1 MNKDEFQT
9 VGLYEHN
16 AKCYKEVKKA
26 YESGENVVGIVH
38 ATGTGKSYNALQLAY
53 DNKDKKIVY
62 IVPSNGIIEHIE
74 KIISNNPNL
83 DFKRDFP
90 NLELRTYQSLVS
102 LSKEELK
109 KIECDMLII
118 DEFHHMGAPIWGAQ
132 VKAMIETHEDIKIF
146 GMTAYTVRDRNTPYE
161 RDMANP
167 NTNELF
173 SNKIVSRYDL
183 CDAMMD
189 GILPIPVYKSSYITM
204 EDIEDVENRLDKSLL
219 SKEECKKYK
228 DMLLAAKER
237 IHEAKSI
244 PKVISKNIKP
254 NGKYIYFCPP
264 YSETGVNDIETIKA
278 QAMNWFKQ
286 ITEEDNIEFYTSTSQ
301 MGKEGIKNREAFYE
315 DKTIEGE
322 DAKDKLRVM
331 FAINQYNEGIHAP
344 NVDGVI
350 LGRATS
356 SDIVFFEQIG
366 RGLAVRGDA
375 KEKFEQLAQ
384 YSKKELEEMCKSRQ
398 IEIKE
403 NYTKEDLIERLIA
416 PTIIDL
422 SNNFR
427 YIKELENNL
436 KNRVREIQ
444 NRKVETNPREIKI
457 KDVSFD
463 IEMEDQDFY
472 EMLED
477 IKERL
482 LTPWE
487 EMYGYAKI
495 YYEHYNDLEVPARF
509 RTNDGYTYEED
520 GKIGLG
526 QWISSQRRKV
536 PPESE
541 QGHLLTEIGMRFE
554 TKRNT
559 LSWEEMYEYA
569 KIYYEHYNNL
579 EVPQKFRTNDGYT
592 YEEDGKIGLGNWIPS
607 QRRVTSKESE
617 KGYLLTKIGMCFETK
632 NSTLSWEEM
641 YEYAKIYYEHYNDL
655 EVPQKFRTNDGYT
668 YEEYGKIRLG
678 QWISSQRRK
687 VPPESEQGHLLTEI
701 GMRFETKRNT
711 LSWEEMYG
719 YAKIYYEYHND
730 LEVPYKFRTN
740 DGYTYEE
747 DGKIRLGNWI
757 YSQRQVT
764 SKESEKGYLL
774 TKIGMR
780 FENKNSTLSWKEM
793 YEYAKIY
800 YEHYN
805 NLEVPRRFMTN
816 DGYTYEE
823 DGKIRLGQWISSQ
836 RQKVPQESD
845 QGHLLTKIGMRFE
858 TKKIST
864 LSWEEMY
871 EYARIYYEHYNDLE
885 VSQKFRTNDGYTYEE
900 DGKIRLGQWI
910 RSQRQVTSKESEKGY
925 LLTEIGMRFE
935 NKNSTLSWEEMYEYA
950 KIYYKHYNT
959 LEVPDRFRTN
969 DGYTYEEDG
978 KIRLGN
984 WISSQRQRLSQQS
997 KRGHLLSEIGMRFEN
1012 KNSTL
1017 SWKEMYEYAK
1027 IYYEHYNNLEV
1038 PFKFMTNDGYTPQEE
1053 GKIRLGQW
1061 ISSQRRKVPPESEQG
1076 HLLTEIGM
1084 RFETKR
1090 NTLSWEEMYEYAKIY
1105 YEHYNNLEVPQ
1116 KFRTNDGYT
1125 YEEDGKIGL
1134 GNWIPSQ
1141 RRVTSK
1147 ESEKGYLLTKIGMCF
1162 ETKNSTLSWEEM
1174 YEYAKIYYEHYNNLE
1189 VPVKFR
1195 TNDGYTYEEKGKIRL
1210 GQWISNQRHNI
1221 PQKSG
1226 KIQAFDEIKMNWSP
1240 RIQKEKV
1247 NNLCIDN
1254 EINIELNKTVIS
1266 HISDKELKSKITYL
1280 RANGIELTNEDGKL
1294 HEIFSMSSPD
1304 MKEKYGISLPEM
1316 IRDFYDVKQKRK

>member
-109 KIECDMLII
+109 KIECDILII

-167 NTNELF
+167 NANELF

-189 GILPIPVYKSSYITM
+189 GILPIPVYKSSYITI

-315 DKTIEGE
+315 DKTTEGE
-322 DAKDKLRVM
+322 DVKDKLRVM

-427 YIKELENNL
+427 YIKELENDL

-457 KDVSFD
+457 KEVSFD

-495 YYEHYNDLEVPARF
+495 YYEHYNDLEVP
-509 RTNDGYTYEED
+509 
-520 GKIGLG
+520 
-526 QWISSQRRKV
+526 
-536 PPESE
+536 
-541 QGHLLTEIGMRFE
+541 
-554 TKRNT
+554 
-559 LSWEEMYEYA
+559 
-569 KIYYEHYNNL
+569 
-579 EVPQKFRTNDGYT
+579 QKFRTNDGYT
-592 YEEDGKIGLGNWIPS
+592 YEEDGKIRLGQWISS
-607 QRRVTSKESE
+607 QRQITSQESE
-617 KGYLLTKIGMCFETK
+617 RGCLLTEIGMRFETRK
-632 NSTLSWEEM
+632 RNTLSWEEM
-641 YEYAKIYYEHYNDL
+641 YGYAKIYYEHYNDL

-678 QWISSQRRK
+678 NWISNQRQN
-687 VPPESEQGHLLTEI
+687 VPQESEQGHLLTEI
-701 GMRFETKRNT
+701 GMRFETKNST
-711 LSWEEMYG
+711 LGLEEMYG
-719 YAKIYYEYHND
+719 YAKIYYEHYNNLEVPTRFRTNDGYTYEEEGKIRLGQWINNQRRNVPQESERGYLLSKIGMRFKNKYLGWEEMYEYAKIYYEHYND
-730 LEVPYKFRTN
+730 LEVPQKFRTN

-747 DGKIRLGNWI
+747 EGKIRLGQWI
-757 YSQRQVT
+757 SSQRQIT
-764 SKESEKGYLL
+764 PQESERGYLL
-774 TKIGMR
+774 SKIGMR
-780 FENKNSTLSWKEM
+780 FETKNSTLSWKEM

-805 NLEVPRRFMTN
+805 NLQVP
-816 DGYTYEE
+816 
-823 DGKIRLGQWISSQ
+823 
-836 RQKVPQESD
+836 
-845 QGHLLTKIGMRFE
+845 
-858 TKKIST
+858 
-864 LSWEEMY
+864 
-871 EYARIYYEHYNDLE
+871 A
-885 VSQKFRTNDGYTYEE
+885 KFRTNDGYTYEE
-900 DGKIRLGQWI
+900 NGKITLGRWI
-910 RSQRQVTSKESEKGY
+910 ADQRRRASQESEK
-925 LLTEIGMRFE
+925 
-935 NKNSTLSWEEMYEYA
+935 
-950 KIYYKHYNT
+950 
-959 LEVPDRFRTN
+959 
-969 DGYTYEEDG
+969 
-978 KIRLGN
+978 
-984 WISSQRQRLSQQS
+984 
-997 KRGHLLSEIGMRFEN
+997 
-1012 KNSTL
+1012 
-1017 SWKEMYEYAK
+1017 
-1027 IYYEHYNNLEV
+1027 
-1038 PFKFMTNDGYTPQEE
+1038 
-1053 GKIRLGQW
+1053 
-1061 ISSQRRKVPPESEQG
+1061 G

-1084 RFETKR
+1084 RFETKN

-1105 YEHYNNLEVPQ
+1105 
-1116 KFRTNDGYT
+1116 
-1125 YEEDGKIGL
+1125 
-1134 GNWIPSQ
+1134 
-1141 RRVTSK
+1141 
-1147 ESEKGYLLTKIGMCF
+1147 C
-1162 ETKNSTLSWEEM
+1162 
-1174 YEYAKIYYEHYNNLE
+1174 EHYNNLE

-1210 GQWISNQRHNI
+1210 GLWIINQRYNI
-1221 PQKSG
+1221 PKESE
-1226 KIQAFDEIKMNWSP
+1226 KIQALDEIKMNWSP
-1240 RIQKEKV
+1240 RIQKEEV

-1266 HISDKELKSKITYL
+1266 HISAKELKSKITYL

>member
-109 KIECDMLII
+109 KIECDILII

-264 YSETGVNDIETIKA
+264 YSETGVNDIETIKV

-315 DKTIEGE
+315 DKTTEGE

-457 KDVSFD
+457 KEVSFD

-487 EMYGYAKI
+487 KMYG
-495 YYEHYNDLEVPARF
+495 
-509 RTNDGYTYEED
+509 
-520 GKIGLG
+520 
-526 QWISSQRRKV
+526 
-536 PPESE
+536 
-541 QGHLLTEIGMRFE
+541 
-554 TKRNT
+554 
-559 LSWEEMYEYA
+559 
-569 KIYYEHYNNL
+569 
-579 EVPQKFRTNDGYT
+579 
-592 YEEDGKIGLGNWIPS
+592 
-607 QRRVTSKESE
+607 
-617 KGYLLTKIGMCFETK
+617 
-632 NSTLSWEEM
+632 
-641 YEYAKIYYEHYNDL
+641 YAKIYYEHYNDL

-678 QWISSQRRK
+678 QWISSQRQITSQ
-687 VPPESEQGHLLTEI
+687 ESERGCLLTEI
-701 GMRFETKRNT
+701 GMRFETRKRNT

-719 YAKIYYEYHND
+719 YAKIYYEHYND
-730 LEVPYKFRTN
+730 LEVPQKFRTN

-757 YSQRQVT
+757 SNQRQ
-764 SKESEKGYLL
+764 
-774 TKIGMR
+774 
-780 FENKNSTLSWKEM
+780 N
-793 YEYAKIY
+793 
-800 YEHYN
+800 
-805 NLEVPRRFMTN
+805 
-816 DGYTYEE
+816 
-823 DGKIRLGQWISSQ
+823 
-836 RQKVPQESD
+836 VPQ
-845 QGHLLTKIGMRFE
+845 
-858 TKKIST
+858 
-864 LSWEEMY
+864 
-871 EYARIYYEHYNDLE
+871 
-885 VSQKFRTNDGYTYEE
+885 
-900 DGKIRLGQWI
+900 
-910 RSQRQVTSKESEKGY
+910 
-925 LLTEIGMRFE
+925 
-935 NKNSTLSWEEMYEYA
+935 
-950 KIYYKHYNT
+950 
-959 LEVPDRFRTN
+959 
-969 DGYTYEEDG
+969 
-978 KIRLGN
+978 
-984 WISSQRQRLSQQS
+984 
-997 KRGHLLSEIGMRFEN
+997 
-1012 KNSTL
+1012 
-1017 SWKEMYEYAK
+1017 
-1027 IYYEHYNNLEV
+1027 
-1038 PFKFMTNDGYTPQEE
+1038 
-1053 GKIRLGQW
+1053 
-1061 ISSQRRKVPPESEQG
+1061 ESEQG

-1084 RFETKR
+1084 RFETK
-1090 NTLSWEEMYEYAKIY
+1090 NSTLGLEEMYGYAKIY
-1105 YEHYNNLEVPQ
+1105 YEHYNNLEVPT
-1116 KFRTNDGYT
+1116 R
-1125 YEEDGKIGL
+1125 
-1134 GNWIPSQ
+1134 
-1141 RRVTSK
+1141 
-1147 ESEKGYLLTKIGMCF
+1147 
-1162 ETKNSTLSWEEM
+1162 
-1174 YEYAKIYYEHYNNLE
+1174 
-1189 VPVKFR
+1189 FR

-1210 GQWISNQRHNI
+1210 GLWIINQRYNI
-1221 PQKSG
+1221 PKESE
-1226 KIQAFDEIKMNWSP
+1226 KIQALDEIKMNWSP
-1240 RIQKEKV
+1240 RIQKEEV

-1266 HISDKELKSKITYL
+1266 HISAKELKSKITYL

>member
-74 KIISNNPNL
+74 KIISNSPNL

-109 KIECDMLII
+109 KIECDILII

-204 EDIEDVENRLDKSLL
+204 EDIEDVENRLNKSLL

-436 KNRVREIQ
+436 KNRVREAQ

-495 YYEHYNDLEVPARF
+495 YYEHYNDLEVP
-509 RTNDGYTYEED
+509 Y
-520 GKIGLG
+520 
-526 QWISSQRRKV
+526 
-536 PPESE
+536 
-541 QGHLLTEIGMRFE
+541 
-554 TKRNT
+554 
-559 LSWEEMYEYA
+559 
-569 KIYYEHYNNL
+569 
-579 EVPQKFRTNDGYT
+579 KFRTNDGYT
-592 YEEDGKIGLGNWIPS
+592 YEEDGKIRLGNWICS
-607 QRRVTSKESE
+607 QRQVTSQESE
-617 KGYLLTKIGMCFETK
+617 KGYLLTKIGMRFGNK
-632 NSTLSWEEM
+632 NSTLSW
-641 YEYAKIYYEHYNDL
+641 K
-655 EVPQKFRTNDGYT
+655 
-668 YEEYGKIRLG
+668 
-678 QWISSQRRK
+678 
-687 VPPESEQGHLLTEI
+687 
-701 GMRFETKRNT
+701 
-711 LSWEEMYG
+711 EMYG

-757 YSQRQVT
+757 CSQRQVT
-764 SKESEKGYLL
+764 SQESEKGYLL

-950 KIYYKHYNT
+950 KIYYKHYNN

-1090 NTLSWEEMYEYAKIY
+1090 NTLSWEETYEYAKIY

-1134 GNWIPSQ
+1134 GNWISSQ

-1174 YEYAKIYYEHYNNLE
+1174 YEYAKIYYEHYNDLE
-1189 VPVKFR
+1189 VPARFR
-1195 TNDGYTYEEKGKIRL
+1195 TNDGYTYEENGKIRL
-1210 GQWISNQRHNI
+1210 GLWIINQRQNI
-1221 PQKSG
+1221 PQKSE
-1226 KIQAFDEIKMNWSP
+1226 KIQALDEIKMNWSP
-1240 RIQKEKV
+1240 RIQKEEV

-1266 HISDKELKSKITYL
+1266 HISAKELKSKTTYL

>member
-204 EDIEDVENRLDKSLL
+204 EDIENVENRLDKSLL

-315 DKTIEGE
+315 DKTTEGE

-375 KEKFEQLAQ
+375 KEKVEQLAQ
-384 YSKKELEEMCKSRQ
+384 YSKKELEEMCKSRE

-436 KNRVREIQ
+436 KNRVREAQ

-495 YYEHYNDLEVPARF
+495 YYEHYNDL
-509 RTNDGYTYEED
+509 
-520 GKIGLG
+520 
-526 QWISSQRRKV
+526 KV
-536 PPESE
+536 P
-541 QGHLLTEIGMRFE
+541 
-554 TKRNT
+554 
-559 LSWEEMYEYA
+559 
-569 KIYYEHYNNL
+569 
-579 EVPQKFRTNDGYT
+579 
-592 YEEDGKIGLGNWIPS
+592 
-607 QRRVTSKESE
+607 
-617 KGYLLTKIGMCFETK
+617 
-632 NSTLSWEEM
+632 
-641 YEYAKIYYEHYNDL
+641 
-655 EVPQKFRTNDGYT
+655 
-668 YEEYGKIRLG
+668 
-678 QWISSQRRK
+678 
-687 VPPESEQGHLLTEI
+687 
-701 GMRFETKRNT
+701 
-711 LSWEEMYG
+711 
-719 YAKIYYEYHND
+719 
-730 LEVPYKFRTN
+730 
-740 DGYTYEE
+740 
-747 DGKIRLGNWI
+747 
-757 YSQRQVT
+757 
-764 SKESEKGYLL
+764 
-774 TKIGMR
+774 
-780 FENKNSTLSWKEM
+780 
-793 YEYAKIY
+793 
-800 YEHYN
+800 
-805 NLEVPRRFMTN
+805 
-816 DGYTYEE
+816 
-823 DGKIRLGQWISSQ
+823 
-836 RQKVPQESD
+836 
-845 QGHLLTKIGMRFE
+845 
-858 TKKIST
+858 
-864 LSWEEMY
+864 
-871 EYARIYYEHYNDLE
+871 
-885 VSQKFRTNDGYTYEE
+885 QKFRTNDGYTYEE

-910 RSQRQVTSKESEKGY
+910 NNQRQNVLEESERGY
-925 LLTEIGMRFE
+925 LLTEIGMRFGS
-935 NKNSTLSWEEMYEYA
+935 KNSTLGWKEMYEYAKIYYEHYNNLEVPVKFRTNDGYTYEEKGKIRLGQWISSQRQITPQESERGYLLSKIGMRFEIRKRNTLSWEEMYEYA
-950 KIYYKHYNT
+950 KIYYEHYND
-959 LEVPDRFRTN
+959 LEIPYKFRTN
-969 DGYTYEEDG
+969 DGYTYEEEG
-978 KIRLGN
+978 KIRLGKWISN
-984 WISSQRQRLSQQS
+984 QRQNVPQESEQGQLLTEIGMRFGTKNNTLSWEEMYEYAKIYYEYYNDLEVPTKFRTNDGYTYEENGKIRLGQWISSQRRKIPQESEQ
-997 KRGHLLSEIGMRFEN
+997 GHLLTEIGMRFEN
-1012 KNSTL
+1012 KNNTL
-1017 SWKEMYEYAK
+1017 SWEEMYEYAK

-1038 PFKFMTNDGYTPQEE
+1038 PFKFMTNDGYTYEE
-1053 GKIRLGQW
+1053 DGKIRLGQW
-1061 ISSQRRKVPPESEQG
+1061 IFSQRRGTSQETERGHLLSKIGMRFENKNLSWEEMYEYAKIYYEHYNNLEVPQRFMTNDGYTYEEEGKIRLGKWISSQRRKIPQESEQG

-1084 RFETKR
+1084 RFENKN

-1105 YEHYNNLEVPQ
+1105 YEHYNNLEVPFKFMTNDGYTYEEDGKIRLGQ
-1116 KFRTNDGYT
+1116 WISSQRRRLSQESKKGCLLTEIGMRFENKFLSWEEMYEYAKIYYEYYNDLEVPYKFRTNDGYT
-1125 YEEDGKIGL
+1125 YEEDGKIRL
-1134 GNWIPSQ
+1134 GQWIFKQ
-1141 RRVTSK
+1141 RQNVPQK
-1147 ESEKGYLLTKIGMCF
+1147 SEQGHLLTEIGMRF
-1162 ETKNSTLSWEEM
+1162 ETKNNALSWEEM

-1221 PQKSG
+1221 SQKSE
-1226 KIQAFDEIKMNWSP
+1226 KIQALDEIKMNWNLK
-1240 RIQKEKV
+1240 IQKEEV

-1254 EINIELNKTVIS
+1254 EINIEFNKTVIS
-1266 HISDKELKSKITYL
+1266 HISAKELKSKITYL

>member
-264 YSETGVNDIETIKA
+264 YSETGVNDIETIKV

-592 YEEDGKIGLGNWIPS
+592 YEEDGKIGLGNWISS

-678 QWISSQRRK
+678 QWVKSQRQ
-687 VPPESEQGHLLTEI
+687 VTSQESEKGYLLTKI
-701 GMRFETKRNT
+701 GMRFGNKNST
-711 LSWEEMYG
+711 LSWKEMYG

-757 YSQRQVT
+757 YSQRQIT
-764 SKESEKGYLL
+764 SQESEKGYLL

-950 KIYYKHYNT
+950 KIYYKHYNN

-997 KRGHLLSEIGMRFEN
+997 KRGHLLSEIGMRFETKRN
-1012 KNSTL
+1012 TL
-1017 SWKEMYEYAK
+1017 SWEETYEYAK

-1090 NTLSWEEMYEYAKIY
+1090 NTLSWEETYEYAKIY
-1105 YEHYNNLEVPQ
+1105 YEHYNDLEVPA

-1125 YEEDGKIGL
+1125 YEE
-1134 GNWIPSQ
+1134 N
-1141 RRVTSK
+1141 
-1147 ESEKGYLLTKIGMCF
+1147 
-1162 ETKNSTLSWEEM
+1162 
-1174 YEYAKIYYEHYNNLE
+1174 
-1189 VPVKFR
+1189 
-1195 TNDGYTYEEKGKIRL
+1195 GKIRL
-1210 GQWISNQRHNI
+1210 GLWIINQRQNI
-1221 PQKSG
+1221 PQKSE
-1226 KIQAFDEIKMNWSP
+1226 KIQALDEIKMNWSP
-1240 RIQKEKV
+1240 RIQKEEV

-1266 HISDKELKSKITYL
+1266 HISAKELKSKITYL

>member
-173 SNKIVSRYDL
+173 SDKIVSRYDL

-189 GILPIPVYKSSYITM
+189 GILPIPVYKSSYITI

-315 DKTIEGE
+315 DKTTEGE

-366 RGLAVRGDA
+366 RGLAVRGDV

-384 YSKKELEEMCKSRQ
+384 YSKKELEEMCKSRE

-436 KNRVREIQ
+436 KNRVREAQ

-495 YYEHYNDLEVPARF
+495 YYEHYNDL
-509 RTNDGYTYEED
+509 
-520 GKIGLG
+520 
-526 QWISSQRRKV
+526 KV
-536 PPESE
+536 P
-541 QGHLLTEIGMRFE
+541 
-554 TKRNT
+554 
-559 LSWEEMYEYA
+559 
-569 KIYYEHYNNL
+569 
-579 EVPQKFRTNDGYT
+579 
-592 YEEDGKIGLGNWIPS
+592 
-607 QRRVTSKESE
+607 
-617 KGYLLTKIGMCFETK
+617 
-632 NSTLSWEEM
+632 
-641 YEYAKIYYEHYNDL
+641 
-655 EVPQKFRTNDGYT
+655 
-668 YEEYGKIRLG
+668 
-678 QWISSQRRK
+678 
-687 VPPESEQGHLLTEI
+687 
-701 GMRFETKRNT
+701 
-711 LSWEEMYG
+711 
-719 YAKIYYEYHND
+719 
-730 LEVPYKFRTN
+730 
-740 DGYTYEE
+740 
-747 DGKIRLGNWI
+747 
-757 YSQRQVT
+757 
-764 SKESEKGYLL
+764 
-774 TKIGMR
+774 
-780 FENKNSTLSWKEM
+780 
-793 YEYAKIY
+793 
-800 YEHYN
+800 
-805 NLEVPRRFMTN
+805 
-816 DGYTYEE
+816 
-823 DGKIRLGQWISSQ
+823 
-836 RQKVPQESD
+836 
-845 QGHLLTKIGMRFE
+845 
-858 TKKIST
+858 
-864 LSWEEMY
+864 
-871 EYARIYYEHYNDLE
+871 
-885 VSQKFRTNDGYTYEE
+885 QKFRTNDGYTYEE

-910 RSQRQVTSKESEKGY
+910 NNQRQNVLEESERGY
-925 LLTEIGMRFE
+925 LLTEIGMRFGS
-935 NKNSTLSWEEMYEYA
+935 KNSTLGWKEMYEYAKIYYEHYNNLEVPVKFRTNDGYTYEEKGKIRLGQWISSQRQITPQESERGYLLSKIGMRFETRKRNTLSWEEMYEYA
-950 KIYYKHYNT
+950 KIYYEHYND
-959 LEVPDRFRTN
+959 LEIPYKFRTN

-978 KIRLGN
+978 KIRLGQWIFKQRQN
-984 WISSQRQRLSQQS
+984 APQKSEQGHLLTEIGMRFETKNNTLSWKEMYGYAKIYYEHYNDLKVPQKFRTNDGYTYEEDGKIRLGQWINNQRQNVLEESERGYLLTEIGMRFGSKNSTLGWKEMYEYAKIYYEHYNNLEVPVKFRTNDGYTYEEKGKIRLGQWISSQRQITPQESE
-997 KRGHLLSEIGMRFEN
+997 RGYLLSKIGMRFETRKRNTLSWEEMYEYAKIYYEHYNDLEIPYKFRTNDGYTYEEEGKIRLGKWISNQRQNVPQESEQVQLLTEIGMRFEN
-1012 KNSTL
+1012 KNNTL
-1017 SWKEMYEYAK
+1017 SWEEMYEYAK

-1038 PFKFMTNDGYTPQEE
+1038 PFKFMTNDGYTYEEE

-1061 ISSQRRKVPPESEQG
+1061 ISSQRRRLSQESKKG
-1076 HLLTEIGM
+1076 CLLTEIGM
-1084 RFETKR
+1084 RFENKF
-1090 NTLSWEEMYEYAKIY
+1090 LSWEEMYEYAKIY
-1105 YEHYNNLEVPQ
+1105 YEYYNDLEVPY

-1125 YEEDGKIGL
+1125 YEEDGKIRL
-1134 GNWIPSQ
+1134 GQWIFKQ
-1141 RRVTSK
+1141 RQNVPQK
-1147 ESEKGYLLTKIGMCF
+1147 SEQGHLLTEIGMRF
-1162 ETKNSTLSWEEM
+1162 ENKFLSWEEM

-1221 PQKSG
+1221 SQKSE
-1226 KIQAFDEIKMNWSP
+1226 KIQALDEIKMNWNLK
-1240 RIQKEKV
+1240 IQKEEV

-1266 HISDKELKSKITYL
+1266 HISAKELKSKITYL

>member
-74 KIISNNPNL
+74 KIISNSPNL

-109 KIECDMLII
+109 KIECDILII
-118 DEFHHMGAPIWGAQ
+118 DEFHHMGAPIWEAQ

-204 EDIEDVENRLDKSLL
+204 EDIEDVENRLNKSLL

-322 DAKDKLRVM
+322 DAKDRLRVM

-375 KEKFEQLAQ
+375 KEKVEQLAQ
-384 YSKKELEEMCKSRQ
+384 YSKKELEEMCKSRE

-436 KNRVREIQ
+436 KNRVREAQ

-541 QGHLLTEIGMRFE
+541 QGHLLTEIGMRF
-554 TKRNT
+554 
-559 LSWEEMYEYA
+559 
-569 KIYYEHYNNL
+569 
-579 EVPQKFRTNDGYT
+579 
-592 YEEDGKIGLGNWIPS
+592 GN
-607 QRRVTSKESE
+607 
-617 KGYLLTKIGMCFETK
+617 K
-632 NSTLSWEEM
+632 NSTLSW
-641 YEYAKIYYEHYNDL
+641 K
-655 EVPQKFRTNDGYT
+655 
-668 YEEYGKIRLG
+668 
-678 QWISSQRRK
+678 
-687 VPPESEQGHLLTEI
+687 
-701 GMRFETKRNT
+701 
-711 LSWEEMYG
+711 EMYG

-730 LEVPYKFRTN
+730 LEVPYKFR
-740 DGYTYEE
+740 
-747 DGKIRLGNWI
+747 
-757 YSQRQVT
+757 
-764 SKESEKGYLL
+764 
-774 TKIGMR
+774 
-780 FENKNSTLSWKEM
+780 
-793 YEYAKIY
+793 
-800 YEHYN
+800 
-805 NLEVPRRFMTN
+805 TN

-871 EYARIYYEHYNDLE
+871 EYAKIYYEHYNDLE

-925 LLTEIGMRFE
+925 LLTEIGMRFGS
-935 NKNSTLSWEEMYEYA
+935 KNSTLGWKEMYEYA
-950 KIYYKHYNT
+950 KIYYEHYND
-959 LEVPDRFRTN
+959 LEVPRKFRTN

-1090 NTLSWEEMYEYAKIY
+1090 NTLSWEETYEYAKIY

-1134 GNWIPSQ
+1134 GNWISSQ

-1174 YEYAKIYYEHYNNLE
+1174 YEYAKIYYEHYNDLE
-1189 VPVKFR
+1189 VPARFR
-1195 TNDGYTYEEKGKIRL
+1195 TNDGYTYEENGKIRL
-1210 GQWISNQRHNI
+1210 GLWIINQRQNI
-1221 PQKSG
+1221 PQKSE
-1226 KIQAFDEIKMNWSP
+1226 KIQALDEIKMNWSP
-1240 RIQKEKV
+1240 RIQKEEV

-1266 HISDKELKSKITYL
+1266 HISAKELKSKTTYL

>member
-189 GILPIPVYKSSYITM
+189 GILPIPVYKSSYITI

-315 DKTIEGE
+315 DKTTEGE

-366 RGLAVRGDA
+366 RGLAVRGDV

-384 YSKKELEEMCKSRQ
+384 YSKKELEEMCKSRE

-436 KNRVREIQ
+436 KNRVREAQ

-554 TKRNT
+554 TRKRNT
-559 LSWEEMYEYA
+559 LSWEEMYGYA

-592 YEEDGKIGLGNWIPS
+592 YEEYGKIRLGQWVKS
-607 QRRVTSKESE
+607 QRQVTSQESE
-617 KGYLLTKIGMCFETK
+617 KGYLLTKIGMRFGNK
-632 NSTLSWEEM
+632 NSTLSWKEM
-641 YEYAKIYYEHYNDL
+641 YGYAKIYYEHYNDL
-655 EVPQKFRTNDGYT
+655 EVPQKFR
-668 YEEYGKIRLG
+668 
-678 QWISSQRRK
+678 
-687 VPPESEQGHLLTEI
+687 
-701 GMRFETKRNT
+701 
-711 LSWEEMYG
+711 
-719 YAKIYYEYHND
+719 
-730 LEVPYKFRTN
+730 
-740 DGYTYEE
+740 
-747 DGKIRLGNWI
+747 
-757 YSQRQVT
+757 
-764 SKESEKGYLL
+764 
-774 TKIGMR
+774 
-780 FENKNSTLSWKEM
+780 
-793 YEYAKIY
+793 
-800 YEHYN
+800 
-805 NLEVPRRFMTN
+805 TN

-925 LLTEIGMRFE
+925 LLTEIGMRFGS
-935 NKNSTLSWEEMYEYA
+935 KNSTLGWKEMYEYA
-950 KIYYKHYNT
+950 KIYYEHYND
-959 LEVPDRFRTN
+959 LEVPTRFRTN

-1090 NTLSWEEMYEYAKIY
+1090 NTLSWEETYEYAKIY

-1134 GNWIPSQ
+1134 GNWISSQ

-1174 YEYAKIYYEHYNNLE
+1174 YEYAKIYYEHYNDLE
-1189 VPVKFR
+1189 VPARFR
-1195 TNDGYTYEEKGKIRL
+1195 TNDGYTYEENGKIRL
-1210 GQWISNQRHNI
+1210 GLWIINQRQNI
-1221 PQKSG
+1221 PQKSE
-1226 KIQAFDEIKMNWSP
+1226 KIQALDEIKMNWSP
-1240 RIQKEKV
+1240 RIQKEEV

-1266 HISDKELKSKITYL
+1266 HISAKELKSKTTYL

>member
-74 KIISNNPNL
+74 KIISNSPNL

-109 KIECDMLII
+109 KIECDILII

-204 EDIEDVENRLDKSLL
+204 EDIEDVENRLNKSLL

-375 KEKFEQLAQ
+375 KEKVEQLAQ
-384 YSKKELEEMCKSRQ
+384 YSKKELEEMCKSRE

-436 KNRVREIQ
+436 KNRVREAQ

-559 LSWEEMYEYA
+559 LSWEETYEYA

-592 YEEDGKIGLGNWIPS
+592 YEEYGKIRLGQWVKS
-607 QRRVTSKESE
+607 QRQVTSQESE
-617 KGYLLTKIGMCFETK
+617 KGYLLTKIGMRFGNK
-632 NSTLSWEEM
+632 NSTLSWKEM
-641 YEYAKIYYEHYNDL
+641 YGYAKIYYEHYNDL
-655 EVPQKFRTNDGYT
+655 EVPQKFR
-668 YEEYGKIRLG
+668 
-678 QWISSQRRK
+678 
-687 VPPESEQGHLLTEI
+687 
-701 GMRFETKRNT
+701 
-711 LSWEEMYG
+711 
-719 YAKIYYEYHND
+719 
-730 LEVPYKFRTN
+730 
-740 DGYTYEE
+740 
-747 DGKIRLGNWI
+747 
-757 YSQRQVT
+757 
-764 SKESEKGYLL
+764 
-774 TKIGMR
+774 
-780 FENKNSTLSWKEM
+780 
-793 YEYAKIY
+793 
-800 YEHYN
+800 
-805 NLEVPRRFMTN
+805 TN

-871 EYARIYYEHYNDLE
+871 EYAKIYYEHYNDLE

-925 LLTEIGMRFE
+925 LLTEIGMRFGS
-935 NKNSTLSWEEMYEYA
+935 KNSTLGWKEMYEYA
-950 KIYYKHYNT
+950 KIYYEHYND
-959 LEVPDRFRTN
+959 LEVPRKFRTN

-1090 NTLSWEEMYEYAKIY
+1090 NTLSWEETYEYAKIY

-1134 GNWIPSQ
+1134 GNWISSQ

-1174 YEYAKIYYEHYNNLE
+1174 YEYAKIYYEHYNDLE
-1189 VPVKFR
+1189 VPARFR
-1195 TNDGYTYEEKGKIRL
+1195 TNDGYTYEENGKIRL
-1210 GQWISNQRHNI
+1210 GLWIINQRQNI
-1221 PQKSG
+1221 PQKSE
-1226 KIQAFDEIKMNWSP
+1226 KIQALDEIKMNWSP
-1240 RIQKEKV
+1240 RIQKEEV

-1266 HISDKELKSKITYL
+1266 HISAKELKSKTTYL

>member
-74 KIISNNPNL
+74 KIISNSPNL

-109 KIECDMLII
+109 KIECDILII

-189 GILPIPVYKSSYITM
+189 GILPIPVYKSSYITI

-254 NGKYIYFCPP
+254 KGKYIYFCPP

-427 YIKELENNL
+427 YIKELENDL

-457 KDVSFD
+457 KEVSFD

-487 EMYGYAKI
+487 EMY
-495 YYEHYNDLEVPARF
+495 
-509 RTNDGYTYEED
+509 
-520 GKIGLG
+520 
-526 QWISSQRRKV
+526 
-536 PPESE
+536 
-541 QGHLLTEIGMRFE
+541 
-554 TKRNT
+554 
-559 LSWEEMYEYA
+559 
-569 KIYYEHYNNL
+569 
-579 EVPQKFRTNDGYT
+579 
-592 YEEDGKIGLGNWIPS
+592 
-607 QRRVTSKESE
+607 
-617 KGYLLTKIGMCFETK
+617 
-632 NSTLSWEEM
+632 
-641 YEYAKIYYEHYNDL
+641 
-655 EVPQKFRTNDGYT
+655 
-668 YEEYGKIRLG
+668 
-678 QWISSQRRK
+678 
-687 VPPESEQGHLLTEI
+687 
-701 GMRFETKRNT
+701 
-711 LSWEEMYG
+711 
-719 YAKIYYEYHND
+719 
-730 LEVPYKFRTN
+730 
-740 DGYTYEE
+740 
-747 DGKIRLGNWI
+747 
-757 YSQRQVT
+757 
-764 SKESEKGYLL
+764 
-774 TKIGMR
+774 
-780 FENKNSTLSWKEM
+780 
-793 YEYAKIY
+793 
-800 YEHYN
+800 
-805 NLEVPRRFMTN
+805 
-816 DGYTYEE
+816 
-823 DGKIRLGQWISSQ
+823 
-836 RQKVPQESD
+836 
-845 QGHLLTKIGMRFE
+845 
-858 TKKIST
+858 
-864 LSWEEMY
+864 
-871 EYARIYYEHYNDLE
+871 EYAR
-885 VSQKFRTNDGYTYEE
+885 
-900 DGKIRLGQWI
+900 
-910 RSQRQVTSKESEKGY
+910 
-925 LLTEIGMRFE
+925 
-935 NKNSTLSWEEMYEYA
+935 
-950 KIYYKHYNT
+950 
-959 LEVPDRFRTN
+959 
-969 DGYTYEEDG
+969 
-978 KIRLGN
+978 
-984 WISSQRQRLSQQS
+984 
-997 KRGHLLSEIGMRFEN
+997 
-1012 KNSTL
+1012 
-1017 SWKEMYEYAK
+1017 

-1038 PFKFMTNDGYTPQEE
+1038 PFKFMTNDGYTYEE
-1053 GKIRLGQW
+1053 DGKIRLGQW
-1061 ISSQRRKVPPESEQG
+1061 IFGQRRKIPQKSEQG

-1084 RFETKR
+1084 RFETK
-1090 NTLSWEEMYEYAKIY
+1090 
-1105 YEHYNNLEVPQ
+1105 NN
-1116 KFRTNDGYT
+1116 
-1125 YEEDGKIGL
+1125 
-1134 GNWIPSQ
+1134 
-1141 RRVTSK
+1141 
-1147 ESEKGYLLTKIGMCF
+1147 
-1162 ETKNSTLSWEEM
+1162 TLSWEEM

-1210 GQWISNQRHNI
+1210 GQWIFSQRRKIPQESEQGHLLTEIGMRFENKNLSWEEMYEYAKIYYEHYNNLEVPARFRTNDGYTYEEDGKIRLGRWIDDQRRNVPQESERGCLLSKKGMRFETKKANTLSWKEMYGYAKIYYEHYNNLEVPDRFRTNDGYTYEEDGKIRLGLWIINQRQNI
-1221 PQKSG
+1221 PQKSE
-1226 KIQAFDEIKMNWSP
+1226 KIQALDEIKMNWSP
-1240 RIQKEKV
+1240 RIQKEEV

-1266 HISDKELKSKITYL
+1266 HISAKELKSKTTYL

>member
-264 YSETGVNDIETIKA
+264 YSETGVNDIETIKV

-315 DKTIEGE
+315 DKTTEGE

-457 KDVSFD
+457 KEVSFD

-482 LTPWE
+482 LTP
-487 EMYGYAKI
+487 
-495 YYEHYNDLEVPARF
+495 
-509 RTNDGYTYEED
+509 
-520 GKIGLG
+520 
-526 QWISSQRRKV
+526 
-536 PPESE
+536 
-541 QGHLLTEIGMRFE
+541 
-554 TKRNT
+554 
-559 LSWEEMYEYA
+559 
-569 KIYYEHYNNL
+569 
-579 EVPQKFRTNDGYT
+579 
-592 YEEDGKIGLGNWIPS
+592 
-607 QRRVTSKESE
+607 
-617 KGYLLTKIGMCFETK
+617 
-632 NSTLSWEEM
+632 WEEM

-678 QWISSQRRK
+678 QWISSQRQITSQ
-687 VPPESEQGHLLTEI
+687 ESERGCLLTEI
-701 GMRFETKRNT
+701 GMRFETRKRNT

-719 YAKIYYEYHND
+719 YAKIYYEHYND
-730 LEVPYKFRTN
+730 LEVPQKFRTN

-757 YSQRQVT
+757 SNQRQNVPQESEQGHLLTEIGMRFETKNSTLGLEEMYGYAKIYYEHYNNLEVPTRFRTNDGYTYEEEGKIRLGQWINNQRRNVPQESERGYLLSKIGMRFKNKYLGWEEMYEYAKIYYEHYNDLEVPQKFRTNDGYTYEEEGKIRLGQWISSQRQIT
-764 SKESEKGYLL
+764 PQESERGYLL
-774 TKIGMR
+774 SKIGMR
-780 FENKNSTLSWKEM
+780 FETKNSTLSWKEM

-805 NLEVPRRFMTN
+805 NLQVP
-816 DGYTYEE
+816 
-823 DGKIRLGQWISSQ
+823 
-836 RQKVPQESD
+836 
-845 QGHLLTKIGMRFE
+845 
-858 TKKIST
+858 
-864 LSWEEMY
+864 
-871 EYARIYYEHYNDLE
+871 A
-885 VSQKFRTNDGYTYEE
+885 KFRTNDGYTYEE
-900 DGKIRLGQWI
+900 NGKITLGRWI
-910 RSQRQVTSKESEKGY
+910 ADQRRRASQESEK
-925 LLTEIGMRFE
+925 
-935 NKNSTLSWEEMYEYA
+935 
-950 KIYYKHYNT
+950 
-959 LEVPDRFRTN
+959 
-969 DGYTYEEDG
+969 
-978 KIRLGN
+978 
-984 WISSQRQRLSQQS
+984 
-997 KRGHLLSEIGMRFEN
+997 
-1012 KNSTL
+1012 
-1017 SWKEMYEYAK
+1017 
-1027 IYYEHYNNLEV
+1027 
-1038 PFKFMTNDGYTPQEE
+1038 
-1053 GKIRLGQW
+1053 
-1061 ISSQRRKVPPESEQG
+1061 G

-1084 RFETKR
+1084 RFETK
-1090 NTLSWEEMYEYAKIY
+1090 
-1105 YEHYNNLEVPQ
+1105 NN
-1116 KFRTNDGYT
+1116 
-1125 YEEDGKIGL
+1125 
-1134 GNWIPSQ
+1134 
-1141 RRVTSK
+1141 
-1147 ESEKGYLLTKIGMCF
+1147 
-1162 ETKNSTLSWEEM
+1162 TLSWEEM

-1210 GQWISNQRHNI
+1210 GLWIINQRYNI
-1221 PQKSG
+1221 PKESE
-1226 KIQAFDEIKMNWSP
+1226 KIQALDEIKMNWSP
-1240 RIQKEKV
+1240 RIQKEEV

-1266 HISDKELKSKITYL
+1266 HISAKELKSKITYL

>member
-74 KIISNNPNL
+74 KIISNSPNL

-109 KIECDMLII
+109 KIECDILII

-315 DKTIEGE
+315 DMTTEGE

-457 KDVSFD
+457 KEVSFD

-495 YYEHYNDLEVPARF
+495 YYEHYNDLEVPQKF
-509 RTNDGYTYEED
+509 RTNDGYTYEEY
-520 GKIGLG
+520 GKIRLG
-526 QWISSQRRKV
+526 QWISSQRQITSQ
-536 PPESE
+536 ESE
-541 QGHLLTEIGMRFE
+541 RGCLLTEIGMRFE
-554 TKRNT
+554 TRKRNT
-559 LSWEEMYEYA
+559 LSWEEMYGYA
-569 KIYYEHYNNL
+569 KIYYEHYNDL

-592 YEEDGKIGLGNWIPS
+592 YEEDGKIRLGNWIS
-607 QRRVTSKESE
+607 NQRQNVPQESE
-617 KGYLLTKIGMCFETK
+617 QGHLLTEIGMRFETK
-632 NSTLSWEEM
+632 NSTLGLEEMYGYAKIYYEHYNNLEVPTRFRTNDGYTYEEEGKIRLGQWINNQRRNVPQESERGYLLSKIGMRFKNKYLGWEEM

-668 YEEYGKIRLG
+668 YEEEGKIRLG
-678 QWISSQRRK
+678 QWISSQRQIT
-687 VPPESEQGHLLTEI
+687 PQESERGYLLSKI
-701 GMRFETKRNT
+701 GMRFET
-711 LSWEEMYG
+711 
-719 YAKIYYEYHND
+719 
-730 LEVPYKFRTN
+730 
-740 DGYTYEE
+740 
-747 DGKIRLGNWI
+747 
-757 YSQRQVT
+757 
-764 SKESEKGYLL
+764 
-774 TKIGMR
+774 
-780 FENKNSTLSWKEM
+780 KNSTLSWKEM

-805 NLEVPRRFMTN
+805 NLQVP
-816 DGYTYEE
+816 
-823 DGKIRLGQWISSQ
+823 
-836 RQKVPQESD
+836 
-845 QGHLLTKIGMRFE
+845 
-858 TKKIST
+858 
-864 LSWEEMY
+864 
-871 EYARIYYEHYNDLE
+871 A
-885 VSQKFRTNDGYTYEE
+885 KFRTNDGYTYEE
-900 DGKIRLGQWI
+900 NGKITLGRWI
-910 RSQRQVTSKESEKGY
+910 ADQRRRASQESEK
-925 LLTEIGMRFE
+925 
-935 NKNSTLSWEEMYEYA
+935 
-950 KIYYKHYNT
+950 
-959 LEVPDRFRTN
+959 
-969 DGYTYEEDG
+969 
-978 KIRLGN
+978 
-984 WISSQRQRLSQQS
+984 
-997 KRGHLLSEIGMRFEN
+997 
-1012 KNSTL
+1012 
-1017 SWKEMYEYAK
+1017 
-1027 IYYEHYNNLEV
+1027 
-1038 PFKFMTNDGYTPQEE
+1038 
-1053 GKIRLGQW
+1053 
-1061 ISSQRRKVPPESEQG
+1061 G

-1084 RFETKR
+1084 RFETK
-1090 NTLSWEEMYEYAKIY
+1090 
-1105 YEHYNNLEVPQ
+1105 NN
-1116 KFRTNDGYT
+1116 
-1125 YEEDGKIGL
+1125 
-1134 GNWIPSQ
+1134 
-1141 RRVTSK
+1141 
-1147 ESEKGYLLTKIGMCF
+1147 
-1162 ETKNSTLSWEEM
+1162 TLSWEEM

-1210 GQWISNQRHNI
+1210 GLWIINQRYNI
-1221 PQKSG
+1221 PKESE
-1226 KIQAFDEIKMNWSP
+1226 KIQALDEIKMNWSP
-1240 RIQKEKV
+1240 RIQKEEV

-1266 HISDKELKSKITYL
+1266 HISAKELKSKITYL

>member
-74 KIISNNPNL
+74 KIISNSPNL

-109 KIECDMLII
+109 KIECDILII

-204 EDIEDVENRLDKSLL
+204 EDIEDVENRLNKSLL

-384 YSKKELEEMCKSRQ
+384 YSKKELEEMCKSRE

-436 KNRVREIQ
+436 KNRVREAQ

-487 EMYGYAKI
+487 EMY
-495 YYEHYNDLEVPARF
+495 
-509 RTNDGYTYEED
+509 
-520 GKIGLG
+520 
-526 QWISSQRRKV
+526 
-536 PPESE
+536 
-541 QGHLLTEIGMRFE
+541 
-554 TKRNT
+554 
-559 LSWEEMYEYA
+559 EYA

-592 YEEDGKIGLGNWIPS
+592 YEEYGKIRLGQWVKS
-607 QRRVTSKESE
+607 QRQVTSQESE
-617 KGYLLTKIGMCFETK
+617 KGYLLTKIGMRFGNK
-632 NSTLSWEEM
+632 NSTLSW
-641 YEYAKIYYEHYNDL
+641 K
-655 EVPQKFRTNDGYT
+655 
-668 YEEYGKIRLG
+668 
-678 QWISSQRRK
+678 
-687 VPPESEQGHLLTEI
+687 
-701 GMRFETKRNT
+701 
-711 LSWEEMYG
+711 EMYG

-730 LEVPYKFRTN
+730 LEVPYKFR
-740 DGYTYEE
+740 
-747 DGKIRLGNWI
+747 
-757 YSQRQVT
+757 
-764 SKESEKGYLL
+764 
-774 TKIGMR
+774 
-780 FENKNSTLSWKEM
+780 
-793 YEYAKIY
+793 
-800 YEHYN
+800 
-805 NLEVPRRFMTN
+805 TN

-871 EYARIYYEHYNDLE
+871 EYAKIYYEHYNDLE

-925 LLTEIGMRFE
+925 LLTEIGMRFGS
-935 NKNSTLSWEEMYEYA
+935 KNSTLGWKEMYEYA
-950 KIYYKHYNT
+950 KIYYEHYND
-959 LEVPDRFRTN
+959 LEVPRKFRTN

-1090 NTLSWEEMYEYAKIY
+1090 NTLSWEETYEYAKIY

-1134 GNWIPSQ
+1134 GNWISSQ

-1174 YEYAKIYYEHYNNLE
+1174 YEYAKIYYEHYNDLE
-1189 VPVKFR
+1189 VPARFR
-1195 TNDGYTYEEKGKIRL
+1195 TNDGYTYEENGKIRL
-1210 GQWISNQRHNI
+1210 GLWIINQRQNI
-1221 PQKSG
+1221 PQKSE
-1226 KIQAFDEIKMNWSP
+1226 KIQALDEIKMNWSP
-1240 RIQKEKV
+1240 RIQKEEV

-1266 HISDKELKSKITYL
+1266 HISAKELKSKTTYL

>member
-74 KIISNNPNL
+74 KIISNSPNL

-109 KIECDMLII
+109 KIECDILII

-204 EDIEDVENRLDKSLL
+204 EDIEDVENRLNKSLL

-384 YSKKELEEMCKSRQ
+384 YSKKELEEMCKSRE

-436 KNRVREIQ
+436 KNRVREAQ

-487 EMYGYAKI
+487 EMY
-495 YYEHYNDLEVPARF
+495 
-509 RTNDGYTYEED
+509 
-520 GKIGLG
+520 
-526 QWISSQRRKV
+526 
-536 PPESE
+536 
-541 QGHLLTEIGMRFE
+541 
-554 TKRNT
+554 
-559 LSWEEMYEYA
+559 EYA

-592 YEEDGKIGLGNWIPS
+592 YEEYGKIRLGQWVKS
-607 QRRVTSKESE
+607 QRQVTSQESE
-617 KGYLLTKIGMCFETK
+617 KGYLLTKIGMRFGNK
-632 NSTLSWEEM
+632 NSTLSWKEM
-641 YEYAKIYYEHYNDL
+641 YGYAKIYYEHYNDL
-655 EVPQKFRTNDGYT
+655 EVPQKFR
-668 YEEYGKIRLG
+668 
-678 QWISSQRRK
+678 
-687 VPPESEQGHLLTEI
+687 
-701 GMRFETKRNT
+701 
-711 LSWEEMYG
+711 
-719 YAKIYYEYHND
+719 
-730 LEVPYKFRTN
+730 
-740 DGYTYEE
+740 
-747 DGKIRLGNWI
+747 
-757 YSQRQVT
+757 
-764 SKESEKGYLL
+764 
-774 TKIGMR
+774 
-780 FENKNSTLSWKEM
+780 
-793 YEYAKIY
+793 
-800 YEHYN
+800 
-805 NLEVPRRFMTN
+805 TN

-871 EYARIYYEHYNDLE
+871 EYAKIYYEHYNDLE

-925 LLTEIGMRFE
+925 LLTEIGMRFGS
-935 NKNSTLSWEEMYEYA
+935 KNSTLGWKEMYEYA
-950 KIYYKHYNT
+950 KIYYEHYND
-959 LEVPDRFRTN
+959 LEVPRKFRTN

-1090 NTLSWEEMYEYAKIY
+1090 NTLSWEETYEYAKIY

-1134 GNWIPSQ
+1134 GNWISSQ

-1174 YEYAKIYYEHYNNLE
+1174 YEYAKIYYEHYNDLE
-1189 VPVKFR
+1189 VPARFR
-1195 TNDGYTYEEKGKIRL
+1195 TNDGYTYEENGKIRL
-1210 GQWISNQRHNI
+1210 GLWIINQRQNI
-1221 PQKSG
+1221 PQKSE
-1226 KIQAFDEIKMNWSP
+1226 KIQALDEIKMNWSP
-1240 RIQKEKV
+1240 RIQKEEV

-1266 HISDKELKSKITYL
+1266 HISAKELKSKTTYL

>member
-74 KIISNNPNL
+74 KIISNSPNL

-109 KIECDMLII
+109 KIECDILII

-204 EDIEDVENRLDKSLL
+204 EDIEDVENRLNKSLL

-366 RGLAVRGDA
+366 RGLAVRGYA
-375 KEKFEQLAQ
+375 KEKVEQLAQ
-384 YSKKELEEMCKSRQ
+384 YSKKELEEMCKSRE

-436 KNRVREIQ
+436 KNRVREAQ

-541 QGHLLTEIGMRFE
+541 QGHLLTEIGMRF
-554 TKRNT
+554 
-559 LSWEEMYEYA
+559 
-569 KIYYEHYNNL
+569 
-579 EVPQKFRTNDGYT
+579 
-592 YEEDGKIGLGNWIPS
+592 GN
-607 QRRVTSKESE
+607 
-617 KGYLLTKIGMCFETK
+617 K
-632 NSTLSWEEM
+632 NSTLSW
-641 YEYAKIYYEHYNDL
+641 K
-655 EVPQKFRTNDGYT
+655 
-668 YEEYGKIRLG
+668 
-678 QWISSQRRK
+678 
-687 VPPESEQGHLLTEI
+687 
-701 GMRFETKRNT
+701 
-711 LSWEEMYG
+711 EMYG

-757 YSQRQVT
+757 CSQRQVT
-764 SKESEKGYLL
+764 SQESEKGYLL

-780 FENKNSTLSWKEM
+780 FGNKNSTLSWKEM
-793 YEYAKIY
+793 YGYAKIY

-805 NLEVPRRFMTN
+805 DLEVPQKFRTN

-871 EYARIYYEHYNDLE
+871 EYAKIYYEHYNDLE

-925 LLTEIGMRFE
+925 LLTEIGMRFGS
-935 NKNSTLSWEEMYEYA
+935 KNSTLGWKEMYEYA
-950 KIYYKHYNT
+950 KIYYEHYND
-959 LEVPDRFRTN
+959 LEVPRKFRTN

-1090 NTLSWEEMYEYAKIY
+1090 NTLSWEETYEYAKIY

-1134 GNWIPSQ
+1134 GNWISSQ

-1174 YEYAKIYYEHYNNLE
+1174 YEYAKIYYEHYNDLE
-1189 VPVKFR
+1189 VPARFR
-1195 TNDGYTYEEKGKIRL
+1195 TNDGYTYEENGKIRL
-1210 GQWISNQRHNI
+1210 GLWIINQRQNI
-1221 PQKSG
+1221 PQKSE
-1226 KIQAFDEIKMNWSP
+1226 KIQALDEIKMNWSP
-1240 RIQKEKV
+1240 RIQKEEV

-1266 HISDKELKSKITYL
+1266 HISAKELKSKTTYL

>member
-109 KIECDMLII
+109 KIECDILII

-189 GILPIPVYKSSYITM
+189 GVLPIPVYKSSYITM

-559 LSWEEMYEYA
+559 LSWEETYEYA

-592 YEEDGKIGLGNWIPS
+592 YEEDGKIGLGNWISS

-678 QWISSQRRK
+678 QWVKSQRQ
-687 VPPESEQGHLLTEI
+687 VTSQESEKGYLLTKI
-701 GMRFETKRNT
+701 GMRFGNKNST
-711 LSWEEMYG
+711 LSWKEMYG

-757 YSQRQVT
+757 CSQRQVT
-764 SKESEKGYLL
+764 SQESEKGYLL

-950 KIYYKHYNT
+950 KIYYKHYNN

-997 KRGHLLSEIGMRFEN
+997 KRGHLLSEIGMRFETKRN
-1012 KNSTL
+1012 TL
-1017 SWKEMYEYAK
+1017 SWEETYEYAK

-1090 NTLSWEEMYEYAKIY
+1090 NTLSWEETYEYAKIY

-1134 GNWIPSQ
+1134 GNWISSQ

-1174 YEYAKIYYEHYNNLE
+1174 YEYAKIYYEHYNDLE
-1189 VPVKFR
+1189 VPAKFR
-1195 TNDGYTYEEKGKIRL
+1195 TNDGYTYEENGKIRL
-1210 GQWISNQRHNI
+1210 GLWIINQRQNI
-1221 PQKSG
+1221 PQKSE
-1226 KIQAFDEIKMNWSP
+1226 KIQALDEIKMNWSP
-1240 RIQKEKV
+1240 RIQKEEV

-1266 HISDKELKSKITYL
+1266 HISAKELKSKTTYL

>member
-74 KIISNNPNL
+74 KIISNSPNL

-109 KIECDMLII
+109 KIECDILII

-204 EDIEDVENRLDKSLL
+204 EDIENVENRLDKSLL

-315 DKTIEGE
+315 DKTAEGE

-366 RGLAVRGDA
+366 RGLAVRGDV

-457 KDVSFD
+457 KEVSFD

-495 YYEHYNDLEVPARF
+495 YYEHYNDLKVPQKF

-520 GKIGLG
+520 GKIRLGQWINNQRQNVLEESERGYLLTEIGMRFGSKNSTLGWKEMYEYAKIYYEHYNNLEVPVKFRTNDGYTYEEKGKIRLG
-526 QWISSQRRKV
+526 QWISSQRQIT
-536 PPESE
+536 PQESE
-541 QGHLLTEIGMRFE
+541 RGYLLSKIGMRFE
-554 TKRNT
+554 TRKRNT

-569 KIYYEHYNNL
+569 KIYYEHYNDL
-579 EVPQKFRTNDGYT
+579 EIPYKFRTNDGYT
-592 YEEDGKIGLGNWIPS
+592 YEEEGKIRLGKWIAD
-607 QRRVTSKESE
+607 QRRNVPQESE
-617 KGYLLTKIGMCFETK
+617 QGQLLTEIGMRFGTK
-632 NSTLSWEEM
+632 NNTLSWEEM
-641 YEYAKIYYEHYNDL
+641 YEYAKIYYE
-655 EVPQKFRTNDGYT
+655 
-668 YEEYGKIRLG
+668 
-678 QWISSQRRK
+678 
-687 VPPESEQGHLLTEI
+687 
-701 GMRFETKRNT
+701 
-711 LSWEEMYG
+711 
-719 YAKIYYEYHND
+719 YYND

-747 DGKIRLGNWI
+747 DGKIRLGQWI
-757 YSQRQVT
+757 FKQRQ
-764 SKESEKGYLL
+764 
-774 TKIGMR
+774 
-780 FENKNSTLSWKEM
+780 N
-793 YEYAKIY
+793 
-800 YEHYN
+800 
-805 NLEVPRRFMTN
+805 
-816 DGYTYEE
+816 
-823 DGKIRLGQWISSQ
+823 
-836 RQKVPQESD
+836 VPQ
-845 QGHLLTKIGMRFE
+845 K
-858 TKKIST
+858 
-864 LSWEEMY
+864 
-871 EYARIYYEHYNDLE
+871 
-885 VSQKFRTNDGYTYEE
+885 
-900 DGKIRLGQWI
+900 
-910 RSQRQVTSKESEKGY
+910 
-925 LLTEIGMRFE
+925 
-935 NKNSTLSWEEMYEYA
+935 
-950 KIYYKHYNT
+950 
-959 LEVPDRFRTN
+959 
-969 DGYTYEEDG
+969 
-978 KIRLGN
+978 
-984 WISSQRQRLSQQS
+984 
-997 KRGHLLSEIGMRFEN
+997 
-1012 KNSTL
+1012 
-1017 SWKEMYEYAK
+1017 
-1027 IYYEHYNNLEV
+1027 
-1038 PFKFMTNDGYTPQEE
+1038 
-1053 GKIRLGQW
+1053 
-1061 ISSQRRKVPPESEQG
+1061 SEQG

-1084 RFETKR
+1084 RFETK
-1090 NTLSWEEMYEYAKIY
+1090 
-1105 YEHYNNLEVPQ
+1105 NNA
-1116 KFRTNDGYT
+1116 
-1125 YEEDGKIGL
+1125 
-1134 GNWIPSQ
+1134 
-1141 RRVTSK
+1141 
-1147 ESEKGYLLTKIGMCF
+1147 
-1162 ETKNSTLSWEEM
+1162 LSWEEM

-1210 GQWISNQRHNI
+1210 GLWIINQRYNI
-1221 PQKSG
+1221 PKESE
-1226 KIQAFDEIKMNWSP
+1226 KIQALDEIKMNWSP
-1240 RIQKEKV
+1240 RIQKEEV

-1266 HISDKELKSKITYL
+1266 HISAKELKSKITYL

>member
-53 DNKDKKIVY
+53 DNKDKRIVY

-189 GILPIPVYKSSYITM
+189 GILPIPVYKSSYITI

-254 NGKYIYFCPP
+254 KGKYIYFCPP

-315 DKTIEGE
+315 DKTTEGE

-436 KNRVREIQ
+436 KNRVREEQ

-457 KDVSFD
+457 KEVSFD

-495 YYEHYNDLEVPARF
+495 YYEHYNDLEVPQKF
-509 RTNDGYTYEED
+509 RTNDGYTYEEY
-520 GKIGLG
+520 GKIRLG
-526 QWISSQRRKV
+526 QWISSQRQITSQESERGCLLTEIGMRFETRKRNTLSWEEMYGYAKIYYEHYNDLEV
-536 PPESE
+536 PQKFRTNDGYTYKEDGKIRLGNWTSNQRQNVPQESE

-554 TKRNT
+554 TKNST
-559 LSWEEMYEYA
+559 LGLEEMYGYA

-579 EVPQKFRTNDGYT
+579 EVPTRFRTNDGYT
-592 YEEDGKIGLGNWIPS
+592 YEEEGKIRLGQWINN
-607 QRRVTSKESE
+607 QRRNVPQESE
-617 KGYLLTKIGMCFETK
+617 RGYLLSKIGMRFK
-632 NSTLSWEEM
+632 NKYLGWEEM

-668 YEEYGKIRLG
+668 YEEEGKIRLG
-678 QWISSQRRK
+678 QWISSQRQIT
-687 VPPESEQGHLLTEI
+687 PQESERGYLLSKI
-701 GMRFETKRNT
+701 GMRFET
-711 LSWEEMYG
+711 
-719 YAKIYYEYHND
+719 
-730 LEVPYKFRTN
+730 
-740 DGYTYEE
+740 
-747 DGKIRLGNWI
+747 
-757 YSQRQVT
+757 
-764 SKESEKGYLL
+764 
-774 TKIGMR
+774 
-780 FENKNSTLSWKEM
+780 KNSTLSWKEM

-805 NLEVPRRFMTN
+805 NLQVP
-816 DGYTYEE
+816 
-823 DGKIRLGQWISSQ
+823 
-836 RQKVPQESD
+836 
-845 QGHLLTKIGMRFE
+845 
-858 TKKIST
+858 
-864 LSWEEMY
+864 
-871 EYARIYYEHYNDLE
+871 A
-885 VSQKFRTNDGYTYEE
+885 KFRTNDGYTYEE
-900 DGKIRLGQWI
+900 NGKITLGRWI
-910 RSQRQVTSKESEKGY
+910 
-925 LLTEIGMRFE
+925 
-935 NKNSTLSWEEMYEYA
+935 A
-950 KIYYKHYNT
+950 
-959 LEVPDRFRTN
+959 D
-969 DGYTYEEDG
+969 
-978 KIRLGN
+978 
-984 WISSQRQRLSQQS
+984 
-997 KRGHLLSEIGMRFEN
+997 
-1012 KNSTL
+1012 
-1017 SWKEMYEYAK
+1017 
-1027 IYYEHYNNLEV
+1027 
-1038 PFKFMTNDGYTPQEE
+1038 
-1053 GKIRLGQW
+1053 
-1061 ISSQRRKVPPESEQG
+1061 QRRRASQEGEKG

-1084 RFETKR
+1084 RFETK
-1090 NTLSWEEMYEYAKIY
+1090 
-1105 YEHYNNLEVPQ
+1105 NN
-1116 KFRTNDGYT
+1116 
-1125 YEEDGKIGL
+1125 
-1134 GNWIPSQ
+1134 
-1141 RRVTSK
+1141 
-1147 ESEKGYLLTKIGMCF
+1147 
-1162 ETKNSTLSWEEM
+1162 TLSWEEM

-1210 GQWISNQRHNI
+1210 GLWIINQRYNI
-1221 PQKSG
+1221 PKESE
-1226 KIQAFDEIKMNWSP
+1226 KIQALDEIKMNWSP
-1240 RIQKEKV
+1240 RIQKEEV

-1266 HISDKELKSKITYL
+1266 HISAKELKSKTTYL

>member
-74 KIISNNPNL
+74 KIISNSPNL

-109 KIECDMLII
+109 KIECDILII

-384 YSKKELEEMCKSRQ
+384 YSKKELEEMCKSRE

-436 KNRVREIQ
+436 KNRVREAQ

-487 EMYGYAKI
+487 EMY
-495 YYEHYNDLEVPARF
+495 
-509 RTNDGYTYEED
+509 
-520 GKIGLG
+520 
-526 QWISSQRRKV
+526 
-536 PPESE
+536 
-541 QGHLLTEIGMRFE
+541 
-554 TKRNT
+554 
-559 LSWEEMYEYA
+559 
-569 KIYYEHYNNL
+569 
-579 EVPQKFRTNDGYT
+579 
-592 YEEDGKIGLGNWIPS
+592 
-607 QRRVTSKESE
+607 
-617 KGYLLTKIGMCFETK
+617 
-632 NSTLSWEEM
+632 
-641 YEYAKIYYEHYNDL
+641 EYAKIYYEHYNDL

-668 YEEYGKIRLG
+668 YEKDGKIGLG
-678 QWISSQRRK
+678 NWISKQRQVTSQ
-687 VPPESEQGHLLTEI
+687 ESEKGYLLTKI
-701 GMRFETKRNT
+701 GMRFGNKNST
-711 LSWEEMYG
+711 LSWKEMYG

-730 LEVPYKFRTN
+730 LEVPYKFR
-740 DGYTYEE
+740 
-747 DGKIRLGNWI
+747 
-757 YSQRQVT
+757 
-764 SKESEKGYLL
+764 
-774 TKIGMR
+774 
-780 FENKNSTLSWKEM
+780 
-793 YEYAKIY
+793 
-800 YEHYN
+800 
-805 NLEVPRRFMTN
+805 TN

-950 KIYYKHYNT
+950 KIYYKHYNN

-1090 NTLSWEEMYEYAKIY
+1090 NTLSWEETYEYAKIY

-1134 GNWIPSQ
+1134 GNWISSQ

-1174 YEYAKIYYEHYNNLE
+1174 YEYAKIYYEHYNDLE
-1189 VPVKFR
+1189 VPARFR
-1195 TNDGYTYEEKGKIRL
+1195 TNDGYTYEENGKIRL
-1210 GQWISNQRHNI
+1210 GLWIINQRQNI
-1221 PQKSG
+1221 PQKSE
-1226 KIQAFDEIKMNWSP
+1226 KIQALDEIKMNWSP
-1240 RIQKEKV
+1240 RIQKEEV

-1266 HISDKELKSKITYL
+1266 HISAKELKSKTTYL

>member
-74 KIISNNPNL
+74 KIISNSPNL

-109 KIECDMLII
+109 KIECDILII

-167 NTNELF
+167 NANELF

-375 KEKFEQLAQ
+375 KEKVEQLAQ
-384 YSKKELEEMCKSRQ
+384 YSKKELEEMCKSRE

-436 KNRVREIQ
+436 KNRVREAQ

-495 YYEHYNDLEVPARF
+495 YYEHYNDLEVP
-509 RTNDGYTYEED
+509 
-520 GKIGLG
+520 
-526 QWISSQRRKV
+526 
-536 PPESE
+536 
-541 QGHLLTEIGMRFE
+541 
-554 TKRNT
+554 
-559 LSWEEMYEYA
+559 
-569 KIYYEHYNNL
+569 
-579 EVPQKFRTNDGYT
+579 QKFRTNDGYT
-592 YEEDGKIGLGNWIPS
+592 YEEYGKIRLGQWVKS
-607 QRRVTSKESE
+607 QRQVTSQESE
-617 KGYLLTKIGMCFETK
+617 KGYLLTKIGMRFGNK
-632 NSTLSWEEM
+632 NSTLSWKEM
-641 YEYAKIYYEHYNDL
+641 YGYAKIYYEHYNDL

-668 YEEYGKIRLG
+668 YEEDGKIRLG
-678 QWISSQRRK
+678 NWISNQRQN
-687 VPPESEQGHLLTEI
+687 VPQESEQGHLLTEI
-701 GMRFETKRNT
+701 GMRFE
-711 LSWEEMYG
+711 
-719 YAKIYYEYHND
+719 
-730 LEVPYKFRTN
+730 
-740 DGYTYEE
+740 
-747 DGKIRLGNWI
+747 
-757 YSQRQVT
+757 
-764 SKESEKGYLL
+764 
-774 TKIGMR
+774 
-780 FENKNSTLSWKEM
+780 NKNSTLGLEEM
-793 YEYAKIY
+793 YGYAKIY

-805 NLEVPRRFMTN
+805 NLEVPT
-816 DGYTYEE
+816 
-823 DGKIRLGQWISSQ
+823 
-836 RQKVPQESD
+836 
-845 QGHLLTKIGMRFE
+845 
-858 TKKIST
+858 
-864 LSWEEMY
+864 
-871 EYARIYYEHYNDLE
+871 
-885 VSQKFRTNDGYTYEE
+885 
-900 DGKIRLGQWI
+900 
-910 RSQRQVTSKESEKGY
+910 
-925 LLTEIGMRFE
+925 
-935 NKNSTLSWEEMYEYA
+935 
-950 KIYYKHYNT
+950 
-959 LEVPDRFRTN
+959 RFRTN
-969 DGYTYEEDG
+969 DGYTYEE
-978 KIRLGN
+978 
-984 WISSQRQRLSQQS
+984 
-997 KRGHLLSEIGMRFEN
+997 
-1012 KNSTL
+1012 
-1017 SWKEMYEYAK
+1017 
-1027 IYYEHYNNLEV
+1027 
-1038 PFKFMTNDGYTPQEE
+1038 E

-1061 ISSQRRKVPPESEQG
+1061 INNQRRNVPQESERG
-1076 HLLTEIGM
+1076 YLLSKIGM
-1084 RFETKR
+1084 RFK
-1090 NTLSWEEMYEYAKIY
+1090 NKYLGWEEMYEYAKIY
-1105 YEHYNNLEVPQ
+1105 YEHYNDLEVPAR
-1116 KFRTNDGYT
+1116 FRTNDGYT
-1125 YEEDGKIGL
+1125 YEED
-1134 GNWIPSQ
+1134 
-1141 RRVTSK
+1141 R
-1147 ESEKGYLLTKIGMCF
+1147 
-1162 ETKNSTLSWEEM
+1162 
-1174 YEYAKIYYEHYNNLE
+1174 
-1189 VPVKFR
+1189 
-1195 TNDGYTYEEKGKIRL
+1195 
-1210 GQWISNQRHNI
+1210 
-1221 PQKSG
+1221 KS
-1226 KIQAFDEIKMNWSP
+1226 
-1240 RIQKEKV
+1240 V
-1247 NNLCIDN
+1247 
-1254 EINIELNKTVIS
+1254 V
-1266 HISDKELKSKITYL
+1266 
-1280 RANGIELTNEDGKL
+1280 
-1294 HEIFSMSSPD
+1294 
-1304 MKEKYGISLPEM
+1304 
-1316 IRDFYDVKQKRK
+1316 

>member
-167 NTNELF
+167 NANELF

-315 DKTIEGE
+315 DKTTEGE

-444 NRKVETNPREIKI
+444 NRKVETNPREIQI

-495 YYEHYNDLEVPARF
+495 YYEHYNDL
-509 RTNDGYTYEED
+509 
-520 GKIGLG
+520 
-526 QWISSQRRKV
+526 KV
-536 PPESE
+536 P
-541 QGHLLTEIGMRFE
+541 
-554 TKRNT
+554 
-559 LSWEEMYEYA
+559 
-569 KIYYEHYNNL
+569 
-579 EVPQKFRTNDGYT
+579 
-592 YEEDGKIGLGNWIPS
+592 
-607 QRRVTSKESE
+607 
-617 KGYLLTKIGMCFETK
+617 
-632 NSTLSWEEM
+632 
-641 YEYAKIYYEHYNDL
+641 
-655 EVPQKFRTNDGYT
+655 
-668 YEEYGKIRLG
+668 
-678 QWISSQRRK
+678 
-687 VPPESEQGHLLTEI
+687 
-701 GMRFETKRNT
+701 
-711 LSWEEMYG
+711 
-719 YAKIYYEYHND
+719 
-730 LEVPYKFRTN
+730 
-740 DGYTYEE
+740 
-747 DGKIRLGNWI
+747 
-757 YSQRQVT
+757 
-764 SKESEKGYLL
+764 
-774 TKIGMR
+774 
-780 FENKNSTLSWKEM
+780 
-793 YEYAKIY
+793 
-800 YEHYN
+800 
-805 NLEVPRRFMTN
+805 
-816 DGYTYEE
+816 
-823 DGKIRLGQWISSQ
+823 
-836 RQKVPQESD
+836 
-845 QGHLLTKIGMRFE
+845 
-858 TKKIST
+858 
-864 LSWEEMY
+864 
-871 EYARIYYEHYNDLE
+871 
-885 VSQKFRTNDGYTYEE
+885 QKFRTNDGYTYEE

-910 RSQRQVTSKESEKGY
+910 NNQRQNVLEESERGY
-925 LLTEIGMRFE
+925 LLTEIGMRFGS
-935 NKNSTLSWEEMYEYA
+935 KNSTLGWKEMYEYA
-950 KIYYKHYNT
+950 KIYYEHYNN
-959 LEVPDRFRTN
+959 LEVPVKFRTN
-969 DGYTYEEDG
+969 DGYTYEEKG
-978 KIRLGN
+978 KIRLGQ
-984 WISSQRQRLSQQS
+984 WISSQRQITPQESE
-997 KRGHLLSEIGMRFEN
+997 RGYLLSKIGMRFETRKRN
-1012 KNSTL
+1012 TL
-1017 SWKEMYEYAK
+1017 SWEEMYEYAK

-1038 PFKFMTNDGYTPQEE
+1038 PFKFMTNDGYTYEE
-1053 GKIRLGQW
+1053 KGKIRLGQW
-1061 ISSQRRKVPPESEQG
+1061 ISSQRRKIPQESEQG

-1084 RFETKR
+1084 RFENKN

-1105 YEHYNNLEVPQ
+1105 YEHYNNLEVPFKFMTNDGYTYEEDGKIRLGQ
-1116 KFRTNDGYT
+1116 WISSQRRRLSQESKKGCLLTEIGMRFENKFLSWEEMYEYAKIYYEYYNDLEVPYKFRTNDGYT
-1125 YEEDGKIGL
+1125 YEEDGKIRL
-1134 GNWIPSQ
+1134 GQWIFKQ
-1141 RRVTSK
+1141 RQNVPQK
-1147 ESEKGYLLTKIGMCF
+1147 SEQGHLLTEIGMRF
-1162 ETKNSTLSWEEM
+1162 ETKNNTLSWEEM

>member
-74 KIISNNPNL
+74 KIISNSPNL

-109 KIECDMLII
+109 KIECDILII

-167 NTNELF
+167 NANELF

-384 YSKKELEEMCKSRQ
+384 YSKKELEEMCKSRE

-436 KNRVREIQ
+436 KNRVREAQ

-495 YYEHYNDLEVPARF
+495 YYEHYNDLEVP
-509 RTNDGYTYEED
+509 
-520 GKIGLG
+520 
-526 QWISSQRRKV
+526 
-536 PPESE
+536 
-541 QGHLLTEIGMRFE
+541 
-554 TKRNT
+554 
-559 LSWEEMYEYA
+559 
-569 KIYYEHYNNL
+569 
-579 EVPQKFRTNDGYT
+579 QKFRTNDGYT
-592 YEEDGKIGLGNWIPS
+592 YEKDGKIGLGNWI
-607 QRRVTSKESE
+607 SK
-617 KGYLLTKIGMCFETK
+617 
-632 NSTLSWEEM
+632 
-641 YEYAKIYYEHYNDL
+641 
-655 EVPQKFRTNDGYT
+655 
-668 YEEYGKIRLG
+668 
-678 QWISSQRRK
+678 
-687 VPPESEQGHLLTEI
+687 
-701 GMRFETKRNT
+701 
-711 LSWEEMYG
+711 
-719 YAKIYYEYHND
+719 
-730 LEVPYKFRTN
+730 
-740 DGYTYEE
+740 
-747 DGKIRLGNWI
+747 
-757 YSQRQVT
+757 QRQVT
-764 SKESEKGYLL
+764 SQESEKGYLL

-805 NLEVPRRFMTN
+805 NLEVPQKFRTNDGYTYEEYGKIRLGQWVKSQRQVTSQESEKGYLLTKIGMRFGNKNSTLSWKEMYGYAKIYYEYHNDLEVPYKFRTNDGYTYEEDGKIRLGNWICSQRQVTSQESEKGYLLTKIGMRFGNKNSTLSWKEMYGYAKIYYEHYNDLEVPQKFRTN

-871 EYARIYYEHYNDLE
+871 EYAKIYYEHYNDLE

-925 LLTEIGMRFE
+925 LLTEIGMRFGS
-935 NKNSTLSWEEMYEYA
+935 KNSTLGWKEMYEYA
-950 KIYYKHYNT
+950 KIYYEHYND
-959 LEVPDRFRTN
+959 LEVPRKFRTN

-1090 NTLSWEEMYEYAKIY
+1090 NTLSWEETYEYAKIY

-1134 GNWIPSQ
+1134 GNWISSQ

-1174 YEYAKIYYEHYNNLE
+1174 YEYAKIYYEHYNDLE
-1189 VPVKFR
+1189 VPARFR
-1195 TNDGYTYEEKGKIRL
+1195 TNDGYTYEENGKIRL
-1210 GQWISNQRHNI
+1210 GLWIINQRQNI
-1221 PQKSG
+1221 PQKSE
-1226 KIQAFDEIKMNWSP
+1226 KIQALDEIKMNWSP
-1240 RIQKEKV
+1240 RIQKEEV

-1266 HISDKELKSKITYL
+1266 HISAKELKSKTTYL

>member
-74 KIISNNPNL
+74 KIISNSPNL

-109 KIECDMLII
+109 KIECDILII

-183 CDAMMD
+183 CDAMMA
-189 GILPIPVYKSSYITM
+189 GVLPIPVYKSSYITM
-204 EDIEDVENRLDKSLL
+204 EDIEDVENRLNKSLL

-315 DKTIEGE
+315 DKTAEGE

-457 KDVSFD
+457 KEVSFD

-495 YYEHYNDLEVPARF
+495 YYEHYNDLEVPQKF
-509 RTNDGYTYEED
+509 RTNDGYTYEEY
-520 GKIGLG
+520 GKIRLG
-526 QWISSQRRKV
+526 QWISSQRQITSQ
-536 PPESE
+536 ESE
-541 QGHLLTEIGMRFE
+541 RGCLLTEIGMRFE
-554 TKRNT
+554 TRKRNT
-559 LSWEEMYEYA
+559 LSWEEMYGYA
-569 KIYYEHYNNL
+569 KIYYEHYNDL

-592 YEEDGKIGLGNWIPS
+592 YEEDGKIRLGNWIS
-607 QRRVTSKESE
+607 NQRQNVPQESE
-617 KGYLLTKIGMCFETK
+617 QGHLLTEIGMRFENK
-632 NSTLSWEEM
+632 NSTLGLEEMYGYAKIYYEHYNNLEVPTRFRTNDGYTYEEEGKIRLGQWINNQRRNVPQESERGYLLSKIGMRFKNKYLGWEEM

-668 YEEYGKIRLG
+668 YEEEGKIRLG
-678 QWISSQRRK
+678 QWISSQRQIT
-687 VPPESEQGHLLTEI
+687 PQESERGYLLSKI
-701 GMRFETKRNT
+701 GMRFET
-711 LSWEEMYG
+711 
-719 YAKIYYEYHND
+719 
-730 LEVPYKFRTN
+730 
-740 DGYTYEE
+740 
-747 DGKIRLGNWI
+747 
-757 YSQRQVT
+757 
-764 SKESEKGYLL
+764 
-774 TKIGMR
+774 
-780 FENKNSTLSWKEM
+780 KNSTLSWKEM

-805 NLEVPRRFMTN
+805 NLQVP
-816 DGYTYEE
+816 
-823 DGKIRLGQWISSQ
+823 
-836 RQKVPQESD
+836 
-845 QGHLLTKIGMRFE
+845 
-858 TKKIST
+858 
-864 LSWEEMY
+864 
-871 EYARIYYEHYNDLE
+871 A
-885 VSQKFRTNDGYTYEE
+885 KFRTNDGYTYEE
-900 DGKIRLGQWI
+900 NGKITLGRWI
-910 RSQRQVTSKESEKGY
+910 ADQRRRASQESEK
-925 LLTEIGMRFE
+925 
-935 NKNSTLSWEEMYEYA
+935 
-950 KIYYKHYNT
+950 
-959 LEVPDRFRTN
+959 
-969 DGYTYEEDG
+969 
-978 KIRLGN
+978 
-984 WISSQRQRLSQQS
+984 
-997 KRGHLLSEIGMRFEN
+997 
-1012 KNSTL
+1012 
-1017 SWKEMYEYAK
+1017 
-1027 IYYEHYNNLEV
+1027 
-1038 PFKFMTNDGYTPQEE
+1038 
-1053 GKIRLGQW
+1053 
-1061 ISSQRRKVPPESEQG
+1061 G

-1084 RFETKR
+1084 RFETK
-1090 NTLSWEEMYEYAKIY
+1090 
-1105 YEHYNNLEVPQ
+1105 NN
-1116 KFRTNDGYT
+1116 
-1125 YEEDGKIGL
+1125 
-1134 GNWIPSQ
+1134 
-1141 RRVTSK
+1141 
-1147 ESEKGYLLTKIGMCF
+1147 
-1162 ETKNSTLSWEEM
+1162 TLSWEEM

-1210 GQWISNQRHNI
+1210 GLWIINQRYNI
-1221 PQKSG
+1221 PKESE
-1226 KIQAFDEIKMNWSP
+1226 KIQALDEIKMNWSP
-1240 RIQKEKV
+1240 RIQKEEV

-1266 HISDKELKSKITYL
+1266 HISAKELKSKITYL

>member
-315 DKTIEGE
+315 DKTTEGE

-384 YSKKELEEMCKSRQ
+384 YSKKELEEMCKSRE

-495 YYEHYNDLEVPARF
+495 YYEHYNDLEVPQKF
-509 RTNDGYTYEED
+509 RTNDGYTYEEY
-520 GKIGLG
+520 GKIRLG
-526 QWISSQRRKV
+526 QWISSQRQITSQ
-536 PPESE
+536 ESE
-541 QGHLLTEIGMRFE
+541 RGCLLTEIGMRFE
-554 TKRNT
+554 TRKRNT
-559 LSWEEMYEYA
+559 LSWEEMYGYA
-569 KIYYEHYNNL
+569 KIYYEHYNDL

-592 YEEDGKIGLGNWIPS
+592 YEEDGKIRLGNWIS
-607 QRRVTSKESE
+607 NQRQNVPQESE
-617 KGYLLTKIGMCFETK
+617 QGHLLTEIGMRFETK
-632 NSTLSWEEM
+632 NSTLGLEEMYGYAKIYYEHYNNLEVPTRFRTNDGYTYEEEGKIRLGQWINNQRRNVPQESERGYLLSKIGMRFKNKYLGWEEM

-668 YEEYGKIRLG
+668 YEEEGKIRLG
-678 QWISSQRRK
+678 QWISSQRQIT
-687 VPPESEQGHLLTEI
+687 PQESERGYLLSKI
-701 GMRFETKRNT
+701 GMRFET
-711 LSWEEMYG
+711 
-719 YAKIYYEYHND
+719 
-730 LEVPYKFRTN
+730 
-740 DGYTYEE
+740 
-747 DGKIRLGNWI
+747 
-757 YSQRQVT
+757 
-764 SKESEKGYLL
+764 
-774 TKIGMR
+774 
-780 FENKNSTLSWKEM
+780 KNSTLSWKEM

-805 NLEVPRRFMTN
+805 NLQVP
-816 DGYTYEE
+816 
-823 DGKIRLGQWISSQ
+823 
-836 RQKVPQESD
+836 
-845 QGHLLTKIGMRFE
+845 
-858 TKKIST
+858 
-864 LSWEEMY
+864 
-871 EYARIYYEHYNDLE
+871 A
-885 VSQKFRTNDGYTYEE
+885 KFRTNDGYTYEE
-900 DGKIRLGQWI
+900 NGKITLGRWI
-910 RSQRQVTSKESEKGY
+910 ADQRRRASQESEK
-925 LLTEIGMRFE
+925 
-935 NKNSTLSWEEMYEYA
+935 
-950 KIYYKHYNT
+950 
-959 LEVPDRFRTN
+959 
-969 DGYTYEEDG
+969 
-978 KIRLGN
+978 
-984 WISSQRQRLSQQS
+984 
-997 KRGHLLSEIGMRFEN
+997 
-1012 KNSTL
+1012 
-1017 SWKEMYEYAK
+1017 
-1027 IYYEHYNNLEV
+1027 
-1038 PFKFMTNDGYTPQEE
+1038 
-1053 GKIRLGQW
+1053 
-1061 ISSQRRKVPPESEQG
+1061 G

-1084 RFETKR
+1084 RFETK
-1090 NTLSWEEMYEYAKIY
+1090 
-1105 YEHYNNLEVPQ
+1105 NN
-1116 KFRTNDGYT
+1116 
-1125 YEEDGKIGL
+1125 
-1134 GNWIPSQ
+1134 
-1141 RRVTSK
+1141 
-1147 ESEKGYLLTKIGMCF
+1147 
-1162 ETKNSTLSWEEM
+1162 TLSWEEM

-1210 GQWISNQRHNI
+1210 GLWIINQRYNI
-1221 PQKSG
+1221 PKESE
-1226 KIQAFDEIKMNWSP
+1226 KIQALDEIKMNWSP
-1240 RIQKEKV
+1240 RIQKEEV

-1266 HISDKELKSKITYL
+1266 HISAKELKSKITYL

>member
-167 NTNELF
+167 NANELF

-189 GILPIPVYKSSYITM
+189 GILPIPVYKSSYITI

-315 DKTIEGE
+315 DKTTEGE

-350 LGRATS
+350 LGRTTS

-416 PTIIDL
+416 PAIIDL

-436 KNRVREIQ
+436 KNRVREAQ

-495 YYEHYNDLEVPARF
+495 YYEHYNDLEVP
-509 RTNDGYTYEED
+509 Y
-520 GKIGLG
+520 
-526 QWISSQRRKV
+526 
-536 PPESE
+536 
-541 QGHLLTEIGMRFE
+541 
-554 TKRNT
+554 
-559 LSWEEMYEYA
+559 
-569 KIYYEHYNNL
+569 
-579 EVPQKFRTNDGYT
+579 KFRTNDGYT
-592 YEEDGKIGLGNWIPS
+592 YEEDGKIRLGQWINK
-607 QRRVTSKESE
+607 QRQVTSQESE
-617 KGYLLTKIGMCFETK
+617 KGYLLTKIGMRFGNK

-641 YEYAKIYYEHYNDL
+641 YEYAKIYYEHYSDL
-655 EVPQKFRTNDGYT
+655 EVPARFRTNDGYT
-668 YEEYGKIRLG
+668 YEEEGKIRLG
-678 QWISSQRRK
+678 QWISSQRQIT
-687 VPPESEQGHLLTEI
+687 PQESERGYLLSKI
-701 GMRFETKRNT
+701 GMRFETRKRNT
-711 LSWEEMYG
+711 LSWE
-719 YAKIYYEYHND
+719 
-730 LEVPYKFRTN
+730 
-740 DGYTYEE
+740 
-747 DGKIRLGNWI
+747 
-757 YSQRQVT
+757 
-764 SKESEKGYLL
+764 
-774 TKIGMR
+774 
-780 FENKNSTLSWKEM
+780 EM

-823 DGKIRLGQWISSQ
+823 EGKIRLGKWISNQ
-836 RQKVPQESD
+836 RQNVPQESE
-845 QGHLLTKIGMRFE
+845 QG
-858 TKKIST
+858 
-864 LSWEEMY
+864 
-871 EYARIYYEHYNDLE
+871 
-885 VSQKFRTNDGYTYEE
+885 Q
-900 DGKIRLGQWI
+900 
-910 RSQRQVTSKESEKGY
+910 

-935 NKNSTLSWEEMYEYA
+935 NK
-950 KIYYKHYNT
+950 
-959 LEVPDRFRTN
+959 F
-969 DGYTYEEDG
+969 
-978 KIRLGN
+978 
-984 WISSQRQRLSQQS
+984 
-997 KRGHLLSEIGMRFEN
+997 
-1012 KNSTL
+1012 
-1017 SWKEMYEYAK
+1017 
-1027 IYYEHYNNLEV
+1027 
-1038 PFKFMTNDGYTPQEE
+1038 
-1053 GKIRLGQW
+1053 
-1061 ISSQRRKVPPESEQG
+1061 
-1076 HLLTEIGM
+1076 
-1084 RFETKR
+1084 
-1090 NTLSWEEMYEYAKIY
+1090 LSWEEMYEYAKIY
-1105 YEHYNNLEVPQ
+1105 YEYYNDLEVPY

-1134 GNWIPSQ
+1134 GQWIFKQ
-1141 RRVTSK
+1141 RQNVPQK
-1147 ESEKGYLLTKIGMCF
+1147 SEQGHLLTEIGMRF
-1162 ETKNSTLSWEEM
+1162 ETKNNALSWEEM

-1221 PQKSG
+1221 SQKSE
-1226 KIQAFDEIKMNWSP
+1226 KIQALDEIKMNWNLK
-1240 RIQKEKV
+1240 IQKEEV

-1266 HISDKELKSKITYL
+1266 HISAKELKSKTTYL

>member
-109 KIECDMLII
+109 KIEYDILII

-315 DKTIEGE
+315 DKTTEGE
-322 DAKDKLRVM
+322 NVKDKLRVM

-350 LGRATS
+350 LGRVTS

-384 YSKKELEEMCKSRQ
+384 YSKKELEEMCKSRE

-482 LTPWE
+482 LTTWE
-487 EMYGYAKI
+487 EMYG
-495 YYEHYNDLEVPARF
+495 
-509 RTNDGYTYEED
+509 
-520 GKIGLG
+520 
-526 QWISSQRRKV
+526 
-536 PPESE
+536 
-541 QGHLLTEIGMRFE
+541 
-554 TKRNT
+554 
-559 LSWEEMYEYA
+559 
-569 KIYYEHYNNL
+569 
-579 EVPQKFRTNDGYT
+579 
-592 YEEDGKIGLGNWIPS
+592 
-607 QRRVTSKESE
+607 
-617 KGYLLTKIGMCFETK
+617 
-632 NSTLSWEEM
+632 
-641 YEYAKIYYEHYNDL
+641 YAKIYYEHYNDL

-668 YEEYGKIRLG
+668 YEKDGKIRLG
-678 QWISSQRRK
+678 QWISSQRQK
-687 VPPESEQGHLLTEI
+687 LSQESERGHLLSKI
-701 GMRFETKRNT
+701 GMRFDNKN
-711 LSWEEMYG
+711 LSWEETYE
-719 YAKIYYEYHND
+719 YAKIYYEHYND
-730 LEVPYKFRTN
+730 LEVPRKFRTN

-757 YSQRQVT
+757 SKQRQRLSEQ
-764 SKESEKGYLL
+764 SKRGHLLSE
-774 TKIGMR
+774 IGMR
-780 FENKNSTLSWKEM
+780 FETKRNILSWEEM

-805 NLEVPRRFMTN
+805 NLEVP
-816 DGYTYEE
+816 
-823 DGKIRLGQWISSQ
+823 
-836 RQKVPQESD
+836 
-845 QGHLLTKIGMRFE
+845 
-858 TKKIST
+858 
-864 LSWEEMY
+864 
-871 EYARIYYEHYNDLE
+871 
-885 VSQKFRTNDGYTYEE
+885 
-900 DGKIRLGQWI
+900 
-910 RSQRQVTSKESEKGY
+910 
-925 LLTEIGMRFE
+925 
-935 NKNSTLSWEEMYEYA
+935 
-950 KIYYKHYNT
+950 
-959 LEVPDRFRTN
+959 DRFR
-969 DGYTYEEDG
+969 
-978 KIRLGN
+978 
-984 WISSQRQRLSQQS
+984 
-997 KRGHLLSEIGMRFEN
+997 
-1012 KNSTL
+1012 
-1017 SWKEMYEYAK
+1017 
-1027 IYYEHYNNLEV
+1027 
-1038 PFKFMTNDGYTPQEE
+1038 TNDGYTPQEE

-1105 YEHYNNLEVPQ
+1105 YEHYNNLEVPV

-1134 GNWIPSQ
+1134 GNWIFSQ

-1147 ESEKGYLLTKIGMCF
+1147 ESEKGYLLSEIGMRF
-1162 ETKNSTLSWEEM
+1162 ETKNNTLSWEEM
-1174 YEYAKIYYEHYNNLE
+1174 YEYAKIYYEHYNDLE
-1189 VPVKFR
+1189 VPYKFR
-1195 TNDGYTYEEKGKIRL
+1195 TNDGYTYEEDGKIRL
-1210 GQWISNQRHNI
+1210 GLWISNQRQNI
-1221 PQKSG
+1221 HQKSE
-1226 KIQAFDEIKMNWSP
+1226 KIQALDEIRMNWSP
-1240 RIQKEKV
+1240 RIQKEEV

-1266 HISDKELKSKITYL
+1266 HISAKELKSKTTYL

>member
-301 MGKEGIKNREAFYE
+301 MGKGGIKNREAFYE
-315 DKTIEGE
+315 DKTTEGE
-322 DAKDKLRVM
+322 EAKDKLRVM

-384 YSKKELEEMCKSRQ
+384 YSKKELEEMCKSRE

-436 KNRVREIQ
+436 KNRVREAQ

-495 YYEHYNDLEVPARF
+495 YYEHYNDLEVP
-509 RTNDGYTYEED
+509 Y
-520 GKIGLG
+520 
-526 QWISSQRRKV
+526 
-536 PPESE
+536 
-541 QGHLLTEIGMRFE
+541 
-554 TKRNT
+554 
-559 LSWEEMYEYA
+559 
-569 KIYYEHYNNL
+569 
-579 EVPQKFRTNDGYT
+579 KFRTNDGYT
-592 YEEDGKIGLGNWIPS
+592 YEEDGKIRLGQWINK
-607 QRRVTSKESE
+607 QRQVTSQESE
-617 KGYLLTKIGMCFETK
+617 KGYLLTKIGMRFGNK

-641 YEYAKIYYEHYNDL
+641 YEYAKIYYEHYSDL
-655 EVPQKFRTNDGYT
+655 EVPARFRTNDGYT
-668 YEEYGKIRLG
+668 YEEEGKIRLG
-678 QWISSQRRK
+678 QWISSQRQIT
-687 VPPESEQGHLLTEI
+687 PQESERGYLLSKI
-701 GMRFETKRNT
+701 GMRFETRKRNT
-711 LSWEEMYG
+711 LSWE
-719 YAKIYYEYHND
+719 
-730 LEVPYKFRTN
+730 
-740 DGYTYEE
+740 
-747 DGKIRLGNWI
+747 
-757 YSQRQVT
+757 
-764 SKESEKGYLL
+764 
-774 TKIGMR
+774 
-780 FENKNSTLSWKEM
+780 EM

-823 DGKIRLGQWISSQ
+823 EGKIRLGKWISNQ
-836 RQKVPQESD
+836 RQNIPQESE
-845 QGHLLTKIGMRFE
+845 QG
-858 TKKIST
+858 
-864 LSWEEMY
+864 
-871 EYARIYYEHYNDLE
+871 
-885 VSQKFRTNDGYTYEE
+885 Q
-900 DGKIRLGQWI
+900 
-910 RSQRQVTSKESEKGY
+910 

-935 NKNSTLSWEEMYEYA
+935 NK
-950 KIYYKHYNT
+950 
-959 LEVPDRFRTN
+959 F
-969 DGYTYEEDG
+969 
-978 KIRLGN
+978 
-984 WISSQRQRLSQQS
+984 
-997 KRGHLLSEIGMRFEN
+997 
-1012 KNSTL
+1012 
-1017 SWKEMYEYAK
+1017 
-1027 IYYEHYNNLEV
+1027 
-1038 PFKFMTNDGYTPQEE
+1038 
-1053 GKIRLGQW
+1053 
-1061 ISSQRRKVPPESEQG
+1061 
-1076 HLLTEIGM
+1076 
-1084 RFETKR
+1084 
-1090 NTLSWEEMYEYAKIY
+1090 LSWEEMYEYAKIY
-1105 YEHYNNLEVPQ
+1105 YEYYNDLEVPY

-1134 GNWIPSQ
+1134 GQWIFKQ
-1141 RRVTSK
+1141 RQNVPQK
-1147 ESEKGYLLTKIGMCF
+1147 SEQGHLLTEIGMRF
-1162 ETKNSTLSWEEM
+1162 ETKNNALSWEEM

-1221 PQKSG
+1221 SQKSE
-1226 KIQAFDEIKMNWSP
+1226 KIQALDEIKMNWNLK
-1240 RIQKEKV
+1240 IQKEEV

-1266 HISDKELKSKITYL
+1266 HISAKELKSKITYL

>member
-74 KIISNNPNL
+74 KIISNSPNL

-109 KIECDMLII
+109 KIECDILII

-204 EDIEDVENRLDKSLL
+204 EDIEDVENRLNKSLL

-384 YSKKELEEMCKSRQ
+384 YSKKELEEMCKSRE

-436 KNRVREIQ
+436 KNRVREAQ

-487 EMYGYAKI
+487 EMY
-495 YYEHYNDLEVPARF
+495 
-509 RTNDGYTYEED
+509 
-520 GKIGLG
+520 
-526 QWISSQRRKV
+526 
-536 PPESE
+536 
-541 QGHLLTEIGMRFE
+541 
-554 TKRNT
+554 
-559 LSWEEMYEYA
+559 EYA

-592 YEEDGKIGLGNWIPS
+592 YEEYGKIRLGQWVKS
-607 QRRVTSKESE
+607 QRQVTSQESE
-617 KGYLLTKIGMCFETK
+617 KGYLLTKIGMRFGNK
-632 NSTLSWEEM
+632 NSTLSW
-641 YEYAKIYYEHYNDL
+641 K
-655 EVPQKFRTNDGYT
+655 
-668 YEEYGKIRLG
+668 
-678 QWISSQRRK
+678 
-687 VPPESEQGHLLTEI
+687 
-701 GMRFETKRNT
+701 
-711 LSWEEMYG
+711 EMYG

-757 YSQRQVT
+757 CSQRQVT
-764 SKESEKGYLL
+764 SQESEKGYLL

-780 FENKNSTLSWKEM
+780 FGNKNSTLSWKEM
-793 YEYAKIY
+793 YGYAKIY

-805 NLEVPRRFMTN
+805 DLEVPQKFRTN

-871 EYARIYYEHYNDLE
+871 EYAKIYYEHYNDLE

-925 LLTEIGMRFE
+925 LLTEIGMRFGS
-935 NKNSTLSWEEMYEYA
+935 KNSTLGWKEMYEYA
-950 KIYYKHYNT
+950 KIYYEHYND
-959 LEVPDRFRTN
+959 LEVPRKFRTN

-1038 PFKFMTNDGYTPQEE
+1038 PFKFMTNDGYTYEE
-1053 GKIRLGQW
+1053 NGKIRLGLW
-1061 ISSQRRKVPPESEQG
+1061 I
-1076 HLLTEIGM
+1076 I
-1084 RFETKR
+1084 
-1090 NTLSWEEMYEYAKIY
+1090 
-1105 YEHYNNLEVPQ
+1105 
-1116 KFRTNDGYT
+1116 
-1125 YEEDGKIGL
+1125 
-1134 GNWIPSQ
+1134 
-1141 RRVTSK
+1141 
-1147 ESEKGYLLTKIGMCF
+1147 
-1162 ETKNSTLSWEEM
+1162 
-1174 YEYAKIYYEHYNNLE
+1174 
-1189 VPVKFR
+1189 
-1195 TNDGYTYEEKGKIRL
+1195 
-1210 GQWISNQRHNI
+1210 NQRQNI
-1221 PQKSG
+1221 PQKSE
-1226 KIQAFDEIKMNWSP
+1226 KIQALDEIKMNWSP
-1240 RIQKEKV
+1240 RIQKEEV

-1266 HISDKELKSKITYL
+1266 HISAKELKSKTTYL

>member
-16 AKCYKEVKKA
+16 VKCYKEVKKA

-74 KIISNNPNL
+74 KIISNSPNL

-109 KIECDMLII
+109 KIECDILII

-315 DKTIEGE
+315 DKTTEGE

-375 KEKFEQLAQ
+375 KEKVEQLAQ
-384 YSKKELEEMCKSRQ
+384 YSKKELEEMCKSRE

-495 YYEHYNDLEVPARF
+495 YYEHYNDLEVP
-509 RTNDGYTYEED
+509 
-520 GKIGLG
+520 
-526 QWISSQRRKV
+526 
-536 PPESE
+536 
-541 QGHLLTEIGMRFE
+541 
-554 TKRNT
+554 
-559 LSWEEMYEYA
+559 
-569 KIYYEHYNNL
+569 
-579 EVPQKFRTNDGYT
+579 
-592 YEEDGKIGLGNWIPS
+592 
-607 QRRVTSKESE
+607 
-617 KGYLLTKIGMCFETK
+617 
-632 NSTLSWEEM
+632 
-641 YEYAKIYYEHYNDL
+641 
-655 EVPQKFRTNDGYT
+655 QKFRTNDGYT

-678 QWISSQRRK
+678 QWISSQRQITSQ
-687 VPPESEQGHLLTEI
+687 ESERGCLLTEI
-701 GMRFETKRNT
+701 GMRFETRKRNT
-711 LSWEEMYG
+711 LGLEEMYG
-719 YAKIYYEYHND
+719 
-730 LEVPYKFRTN
+730 
-740 DGYTYEE
+740 
-747 DGKIRLGNWI
+747 
-757 YSQRQVT
+757 
-764 SKESEKGYLL
+764 
-774 TKIGMR
+774 
-780 FENKNSTLSWKEM
+780 
-793 YEYAKIY
+793 YAKIY

-805 NLEVPRRFMTN
+805 NLEVPT
-816 DGYTYEE
+816 
-823 DGKIRLGQWISSQ
+823 
-836 RQKVPQESD
+836 
-845 QGHLLTKIGMRFE
+845 
-858 TKKIST
+858 
-864 LSWEEMY
+864 
-871 EYARIYYEHYNDLE
+871 
-885 VSQKFRTNDGYTYEE
+885 
-900 DGKIRLGQWI
+900 
-910 RSQRQVTSKESEKGY
+910 
-925 LLTEIGMRFE
+925 
-935 NKNSTLSWEEMYEYA
+935 
-950 KIYYKHYNT
+950 
-959 LEVPDRFRTN
+959 RFRTN
-969 DGYTYEEDG
+969 DGYTYEE
-978 KIRLGN
+978 
-984 WISSQRQRLSQQS
+984 
-997 KRGHLLSEIGMRFEN
+997 
-1012 KNSTL
+1012 
-1017 SWKEMYEYAK
+1017 
-1027 IYYEHYNNLEV
+1027 
-1038 PFKFMTNDGYTPQEE
+1038 E

-1061 ISSQRRKVPPESEQG
+1061 INNQRRNVPQESERG
-1076 HLLTEIGM
+1076 YLLSKIGM
-1084 RFETKR
+1084 RFK
-1090 NTLSWEEMYEYAKIY
+1090 NKYLGWEEMYEYAKIY
-1105 YEHYNNLEVPQ
+1105 YEHYNNLQVPA

-1125 YEEDGKIGL
+1125 YEENGKITL
-1134 GNWIPSQ
+1134 GRWIADQ
-1141 RRVTSK
+1141 RRRASQ
-1147 ESEKGYLLTKIGMCF
+1147 ESEKGHLLTEIGMRF
-1162 ETKNSTLSWEEM
+1162 ETKNNTLSWEEM

-1210 GQWISNQRHNI
+1210 GLWIINQRYNI
-1221 PQKSG
+1221 PKESE
-1226 KIQAFDEIKMNWSP
+1226 KIQALDEIKMNWSP
-1240 RIQKEKV
+1240 RIQKEEV

-1266 HISDKELKSKITYL
+1266 HISAKELKSKITYL

>member
-16 AKCYKEVKKA
+16 VKCYKEVKKA

-109 KIECDMLII
+109 KIECNMLII

-286 ITEEDNIEFYTSTSQ
+286 ITDEDNIEFYTSTSQ

-315 DKTIEGE
+315 DKTTEGE
-322 DAKDKLRVM
+322 EAKDKLRVM

-366 RGLAVRGDA
+366 RGLAVRGDV

-384 YSKKELEEMCKSRQ
+384 YSKKELEEMCKSRE

-495 YYEHYNDLEVPARF
+495 YYEHYNDL
-509 RTNDGYTYEED
+509 
-520 GKIGLG
+520 
-526 QWISSQRRKV
+526 KV
-536 PPESE
+536 P
-541 QGHLLTEIGMRFE
+541 
-554 TKRNT
+554 
-559 LSWEEMYEYA
+559 
-569 KIYYEHYNNL
+569 
-579 EVPQKFRTNDGYT
+579 
-592 YEEDGKIGLGNWIPS
+592 
-607 QRRVTSKESE
+607 
-617 KGYLLTKIGMCFETK
+617 
-632 NSTLSWEEM
+632 
-641 YEYAKIYYEHYNDL
+641 
-655 EVPQKFRTNDGYT
+655 
-668 YEEYGKIRLG
+668 
-678 QWISSQRRK
+678 
-687 VPPESEQGHLLTEI
+687 
-701 GMRFETKRNT
+701 
-711 LSWEEMYG
+711 
-719 YAKIYYEYHND
+719 
-730 LEVPYKFRTN
+730 
-740 DGYTYEE
+740 
-747 DGKIRLGNWI
+747 
-757 YSQRQVT
+757 
-764 SKESEKGYLL
+764 
-774 TKIGMR
+774 
-780 FENKNSTLSWKEM
+780 
-793 YEYAKIY
+793 
-800 YEHYN
+800 
-805 NLEVPRRFMTN
+805 
-816 DGYTYEE
+816 
-823 DGKIRLGQWISSQ
+823 
-836 RQKVPQESD
+836 
-845 QGHLLTKIGMRFE
+845 
-858 TKKIST
+858 
-864 LSWEEMY
+864 
-871 EYARIYYEHYNDLE
+871 
-885 VSQKFRTNDGYTYEE
+885 QKFRTNDGYTYEE

-910 RSQRQVTSKESEKGY
+910 NNQRQNVLEESERGY
-925 LLTEIGMRFE
+925 LLTEIGMRFGS
-935 NKNSTLSWEEMYEYA
+935 KNSTLGWKEMYEYAKIYYEHYNNLEVPVKFRTNDGYTYEEKGKIRLGQWISSQRQITPQESERGYLLSKIGMRFETRKRNNLSWEEMYGYAKIYYEHYNDLEIPYKFRTNDGYTYEEEGKIRLGKWISNQRQNVPQESEQGQLLTEIGMRFGTKNNTLSWEEMYEYA
-950 KIYYKHYNT
+950 KIYYEHYNNS
-959 LEVPDRFRTN
+959 EVPVKFRTN
-969 DGYTYEEDG
+969 DGYTYEENG
-978 KIRLGN
+978 KIRLGQ
-984 WISSQRQRLSQQS
+984 WISSQRRKIPQESEQ
-997 KRGHLLSEIGMRFEN
+997 GHLLTEIVMRFEN
-1012 KNSTL
+1012 KNNTL
-1017 SWKEMYEYAK
+1017 SWEEMYEYAK

-1038 PFKFMTNDGYTPQEE
+1038 PFKFMTNDGYTYEEDGKIRLGQWIFSQRRGTSQETE
-1053 GKIRLGQW
+1053 RGHLLSKIGMRFENKNLSWEEMYEYAKIYYEHYNNSEVPVKFRTNDGYTYEENGKIRLGQW
-1061 ISSQRRKVPPESEQG
+1061 ISSQRRKIPQESEQG
-1076 HLLTEIGM
+1076 HLLTEIVM
-1084 RFETKR
+1084 RFENKN

-1105 YEHYNNLEVPQ
+1105 YEHYNNLEVPFKFMTNDGYTYEEDGKIRLGQ
-1116 KFRTNDGYT
+1116 WISSQRRRLSQESKKGCLLTEIGMRFENKFLSWEEMYEYAKIYYEYYNDLEVPYKFRTNDGYT
-1125 YEEDGKIGL
+1125 YEEDGKIRL
-1134 GNWIPSQ
+1134 GQWIFKQ
-1141 RRVTSK
+1141 RQNVPQK
-1147 ESEKGYLLTKIGMCF
+1147 SEQGHLLTEIGMRF
-1162 ETKNSTLSWEEM
+1162 ETKNNALSWEEM

-1221 PQKSG
+1221 SQKSE
-1226 KIQAFDEIKMNWSP
+1226 KIQALDEIKMNWNLK
-1240 RIQKEKV
+1240 IQKEEV

-1266 HISDKELKSKITYL
+1266 HISAKELKSKTTYL

>member
-301 MGKEGIKNREAFYE
+301 MGKGGIKNREAFYE
-315 DKTIEGE
+315 DKTTEGE
-322 DAKDKLRVM
+322 EAKDKLRVM

-384 YSKKELEEMCKSRQ
+384 YSKKELEEMCKSRE

-436 KNRVREIQ
+436 KNRVREAQ

-495 YYEHYNDLEVPARF
+495 YYEHYNDLEVP
-509 RTNDGYTYEED
+509 Y
-520 GKIGLG
+520 
-526 QWISSQRRKV
+526 
-536 PPESE
+536 
-541 QGHLLTEIGMRFE
+541 
-554 TKRNT
+554 
-559 LSWEEMYEYA
+559 
-569 KIYYEHYNNL
+569 
-579 EVPQKFRTNDGYT
+579 KFRTNDGYT
-592 YEEDGKIGLGNWIPS
+592 YEEDGKIRLGQWINK
-607 QRRVTSKESE
+607 QRQVTSQESE
-617 KGYLLTKIGMCFETK
+617 KGYLLTKIGMRFGNK

-641 YEYAKIYYEHYNDL
+641 YEYAKIYYEHYSDL
-655 EVPQKFRTNDGYT
+655 EVPARFRTNDGYT
-668 YEEYGKIRLG
+668 YEEEGKIRLG
-678 QWISSQRRK
+678 QWISSQRQIT
-687 VPPESEQGHLLTEI
+687 PQESERGYLLSKI
-701 GMRFETKRNT
+701 GMRFETRKRNT
-711 LSWEEMYG
+711 LSWE
-719 YAKIYYEYHND
+719 
-730 LEVPYKFRTN
+730 
-740 DGYTYEE
+740 
-747 DGKIRLGNWI
+747 
-757 YSQRQVT
+757 
-764 SKESEKGYLL
+764 
-774 TKIGMR
+774 
-780 FENKNSTLSWKEM
+780 EM

-823 DGKIRLGQWISSQ
+823 EGKIRLGKWISNQ
-836 RQKVPQESD
+836 RQNIPQESE
-845 QGHLLTKIGMRFE
+845 QG
-858 TKKIST
+858 
-864 LSWEEMY
+864 
-871 EYARIYYEHYNDLE
+871 
-885 VSQKFRTNDGYTYEE
+885 Q
-900 DGKIRLGQWI
+900 
-910 RSQRQVTSKESEKGY
+910 

-935 NKNSTLSWEEMYEYA
+935 NK
-950 KIYYKHYNT
+950 
-959 LEVPDRFRTN
+959 F
-969 DGYTYEEDG
+969 
-978 KIRLGN
+978 
-984 WISSQRQRLSQQS
+984 
-997 KRGHLLSEIGMRFEN
+997 
-1012 KNSTL
+1012 
-1017 SWKEMYEYAK
+1017 
-1027 IYYEHYNNLEV
+1027 
-1038 PFKFMTNDGYTPQEE
+1038 
-1053 GKIRLGQW
+1053 
-1061 ISSQRRKVPPESEQG
+1061 
-1076 HLLTEIGM
+1076 
-1084 RFETKR
+1084 
-1090 NTLSWEEMYEYAKIY
+1090 LSWEEMYEYAKIY
-1105 YEHYNNLEVPQ
+1105 YEYYNDLEVPY

-1134 GNWIPSQ
+1134 GQWIFKQ
-1141 RRVTSK
+1141 RQNVPQK
-1147 ESEKGYLLTKIGMCF
+1147 SEQGHLLTEIGMRF
-1162 ETKNSTLSWEEM
+1162 ETKNNALSWEEM

-1221 PQKSG
+1221 SQKSE
-1226 KIQAFDEIKMNWSP
+1226 KIQALDEIKMNWNLK
-1240 RIQKEKV
+1240 IQKEERV
-1247 NNLCIDN
+1247 
-1254 EINIELNKTVIS
+1254 
-1266 HISDKELKSKITYL
+1266 
-1280 RANGIELTNEDGKL
+1280 
-1294 HEIFSMSSPD
+1294 
-1304 MKEKYGISLPEM
+1304 
-1316 IRDFYDVKQKRK
+1316 

>member
-74 KIISNNPNL
+74 KIISNSPNL

-109 KIECDMLII
+109 KIECDILII

-204 EDIEDVENRLDKSLL
+204 EDIEDVENRLNKSLL

-384 YSKKELEEMCKSRQ
+384 YSKKELEEMCKSRE

-436 KNRVREIQ
+436 KNRVREAQ

-487 EMYGYAKI
+487 EMY
-495 YYEHYNDLEVPARF
+495 
-509 RTNDGYTYEED
+509 
-520 GKIGLG
+520 
-526 QWISSQRRKV
+526 
-536 PPESE
+536 
-541 QGHLLTEIGMRFE
+541 
-554 TKRNT
+554 
-559 LSWEEMYEYA
+559 EYA

-592 YEEDGKIGLGNWIPS
+592 YEEYGKIRLGQWVKS
-607 QRRVTSKESE
+607 QRQVTSQESE
-617 KGYLLTKIGMCFETK
+617 KGYLLTKIGMRFGNK
-632 NSTLSWEEM
+632 NSTLSW
-641 YEYAKIYYEHYNDL
+641 K
-655 EVPQKFRTNDGYT
+655 
-668 YEEYGKIRLG
+668 
-678 QWISSQRRK
+678 
-687 VPPESEQGHLLTEI
+687 
-701 GMRFETKRNT
+701 
-711 LSWEEMYG
+711 EMYG

-757 YSQRQVT
+757 CSQRQVT
-764 SKESEKGYLL
+764 SQESEKGYLL

-780 FENKNSTLSWKEM
+780 FGNKNSTLSWKEM
-793 YEYAKIY
+793 YGYAKIY

-805 NLEVPRRFMTN
+805 DLEVPQKFRTN

-871 EYARIYYEHYNDLE
+871 EYAKIYYEHYNDLE

-925 LLTEIGMRFE
+925 LLTEIGMRFGS
-935 NKNSTLSWEEMYEYA
+935 KNSTLGWKEMYEYA
-950 KIYYKHYNT
+950 KIYYEHYND
-959 LEVPDRFRTN
+959 LEVPRKFRTN

-1090 NTLSWEEMYEYAKIY
+1090 NTLSWEETYEYAKIY

-1134 GNWIPSQ
+1134 GNWISSQ

-1174 YEYAKIYYEHYNNLE
+1174 YEYAKIYYEHYNDLE
-1189 VPVKFR
+1189 VPARFR
-1195 TNDGYTYEEKGKIRL
+1195 TNDGYTYEENGKIRL
-1210 GQWISNQRHNI
+1210 GLWIINQRQNI
-1221 PQKSG
+1221 PQKSE
-1226 KIQAFDEIKMNWSP
+1226 KIQALDEIKMNWSP
-1240 RIQKEKV
+1240 RIQKEEV

-1266 HISDKELKSKITYL
+1266 HISAKELKSKTTYL
-1280 RANGIELTNEDGKL
+1280 RANGIELTNEDCKL
-1294 HEIFSMSSPD
+1294 HEIFYMSSPD

>member
-189 GILPIPVYKSSYITM
+189 GILPIPIYKSSYITI

-315 DKTIEGE
+315 DKTTEGE

-436 KNRVREIQ
+436 KNRVREAQ

-487 EMYGYAKI
+487 EMYEYAKI
-495 YYEHYNDLEVPARF
+495 YYEHFNDLKVPQKF

-520 GKIGLG
+520 GKIRLGQWINNQRQNVLEESERGYLLTEIGMRFGSKNSTLGWKEMYEYAKIYYEHYNNLEVPVKFRTNDGYTYEEKGKIRLG
-526 QWISSQRRKV
+526 QWISSQRQIT
-536 PPESE
+536 PQESE
-541 QGHLLTEIGMRFE
+541 RGYLLSKIGMRFE
-554 TKRNT
+554 TRKRNT

-569 KIYYEHYNNL
+569 KIYYEHYNDL
-579 EVPQKFRTNDGYT
+579 EIPYKFRTNDGYT
-592 YEEDGKIGLGNWIPS
+592 YEEEGKIRLGKWISNQRQNVPQESEQGQLLTEIGMRFGTKNNTLSWEEMYEYAKIYYEHYNNSEVPVKFRTNDGYTYEENGKIRLGQWIFS
-607 QRRVTSKESE
+607 QRRKIPQESE
-617 KGYLLTKIGMCFETK
+617 QGHLLTEIGMRFETK
-632 NSTLSWEEM
+632 NNTLSWEEM

-655 EVPQKFRTNDGYT
+655 EVPK
-668 YEEYGKIRLG
+668 
-678 QWISSQRRK
+678 
-687 VPPESEQGHLLTEI
+687 
-701 GMRFETKRNT
+701 
-711 LSWEEMYG
+711 
-719 YAKIYYEYHND
+719 
-730 LEVPYKFRTN
+730 
-740 DGYTYEE
+740 
-747 DGKIRLGNWI
+747 
-757 YSQRQVT
+757 
-764 SKESEKGYLL
+764 
-774 TKIGMR
+774 
-780 FENKNSTLSWKEM
+780 
-793 YEYAKIY
+793 
-800 YEHYN
+800 
-805 NLEVPRRFMTN
+805 
-816 DGYTYEE
+816 
-823 DGKIRLGQWISSQ
+823 
-836 RQKVPQESD
+836 
-845 QGHLLTKIGMRFE
+845 
-858 TKKIST
+858 
-864 LSWEEMY
+864 
-871 EYARIYYEHYNDLE
+871 
-885 VSQKFRTNDGYTYEE
+885 KFRTNDGYTYEE

-910 RSQRQVTSKESEKGY
+910 FSQRQITPQESERGY
-925 LLTEIGMRFE
+925 LLSKIGMRFE
-935 NKNSTLSWEEMYEYA
+935 TRKRNTLSWE
-950 KIYYKHYNT
+950 
-959 LEVPDRFRTN
+959 
-969 DGYTYEEDG
+969 
-978 KIRLGN
+978 
-984 WISSQRQRLSQQS
+984 
-997 KRGHLLSEIGMRFEN
+997 
-1012 KNSTL
+1012 
-1017 SWKEMYEYAK
+1017 EMYEYAK

-1038 PFKFMTNDGYTPQEE
+1038 PFKFMTNDGYTYEE
-1053 GKIRLGQW
+1053 KGKIRLGQW
-1061 ISSQRRKVPPESEQG
+1061 ISSQRRKIPQESEQG

-1084 RFETKR
+1084 RFENKN

-1105 YEHYNNLEVPQ
+1105 YEHYNNLEVPFKFMTNDGYTYEEDGKIRLGQ
-1116 KFRTNDGYT
+1116 WISSQRRRLSQESKKGCLLTEIGMRFENKFLSWEEMYEYAKIYYEYYNDLEVPYKFRTNDGYT
-1125 YEEDGKIGL
+1125 YEEDGKIRL
-1134 GNWIPSQ
+1134 GQWIFKQ
-1141 RRVTSK
+1141 RQNVPQK
-1147 ESEKGYLLTKIGMCF
+1147 SEQGHLLTEIGMRF
-1162 ETKNSTLSWEEM
+1162 ETKNNTLSWEEM

>member
-109 KIECDMLII
+109 KIECDILII

-254 NGKYIYFCPP
+254 KGKYIYFCPP

-457 KDVSFD
+457 KEVSFD

-495 YYEHYNDLEVPARF
+495 YYEHYNDLEVPQKF
-509 RTNDGYTYEED
+509 RTNDGYTYEEY
-520 GKIGLG
+520 GKIRLG
-526 QWISSQRRKV
+526 QWISSQRQITSQ
-536 PPESE
+536 ESE
-541 QGHLLTEIGMRFE
+541 RGCLLTEIGMRFE
-554 TKRNT
+554 TRKRNT
-559 LSWEEMYEYA
+559 LSWEEMYGYA
-569 KIYYEHYNNL
+569 KIYYEHYNDL

-592 YEEDGKIGLGNWIPS
+592 YEEDGKIRLGNWIS
-607 QRRVTSKESE
+607 NQRQNVPQESE
-617 KGYLLTKIGMCFETK
+617 QGHLLTEIGMRFETK
-632 NSTLSWEEM
+632 NSTLGLEEMYGYAKIYYEHYNNLEVPTRFRTNDGYTYEEEGKIRLGQWINNQRRNVPQESERGYLLSKIGMRFKNKYLGWEEM

-668 YEEYGKIRLG
+668 YEEEGKIRLG
-678 QWISSQRRK
+678 QWISSQRQIT
-687 VPPESEQGHLLTEI
+687 PQESERGYLLSKI
-701 GMRFETKRNT
+701 GMRFET
-711 LSWEEMYG
+711 
-719 YAKIYYEYHND
+719 
-730 LEVPYKFRTN
+730 
-740 DGYTYEE
+740 
-747 DGKIRLGNWI
+747 
-757 YSQRQVT
+757 
-764 SKESEKGYLL
+764 
-774 TKIGMR
+774 
-780 FENKNSTLSWKEM
+780 KNSTLSWKEM

-805 NLEVPRRFMTN
+805 NLQVP
-816 DGYTYEE
+816 
-823 DGKIRLGQWISSQ
+823 
-836 RQKVPQESD
+836 
-845 QGHLLTKIGMRFE
+845 
-858 TKKIST
+858 
-864 LSWEEMY
+864 
-871 EYARIYYEHYNDLE
+871 A
-885 VSQKFRTNDGYTYEE
+885 KFRTNDGYTYEE
-900 DGKIRLGQWI
+900 NGKITLGRWI
-910 RSQRQVTSKESEKGY
+910 ADQRRRASQESEK
-925 LLTEIGMRFE
+925 
-935 NKNSTLSWEEMYEYA
+935 
-950 KIYYKHYNT
+950 
-959 LEVPDRFRTN
+959 
-969 DGYTYEEDG
+969 
-978 KIRLGN
+978 
-984 WISSQRQRLSQQS
+984 
-997 KRGHLLSEIGMRFEN
+997 
-1012 KNSTL
+1012 
-1017 SWKEMYEYAK
+1017 
-1027 IYYEHYNNLEV
+1027 
-1038 PFKFMTNDGYTPQEE
+1038 
-1053 GKIRLGQW
+1053 
-1061 ISSQRRKVPPESEQG
+1061 G

-1084 RFETKR
+1084 RFETK
-1090 NTLSWEEMYEYAKIY
+1090 
-1105 YEHYNNLEVPQ
+1105 NN
-1116 KFRTNDGYT
+1116 
-1125 YEEDGKIGL
+1125 
-1134 GNWIPSQ
+1134 
-1141 RRVTSK
+1141 
-1147 ESEKGYLLTKIGMCF
+1147 
-1162 ETKNSTLSWEEM
+1162 TLSWEEM

-1210 GQWISNQRHNI
+1210 GLWIINQRYNI
-1221 PQKSG
+1221 PKESE
-1226 KIQAFDEIKMNWSP
+1226 KIQALDEIKMNWSP
-1240 RIQKEKV
+1240 RIQKEEV

-1254 EINIELNKTVIS
+1254 EINIELNKIVIS
-1266 HISDKELKSKITYL
+1266 HISAKELKSKITYL

>member
-74 KIISNNPNL
+74 KIISNSPNL

-109 KIECDMLII
+109 KIECDILII

-254 NGKYIYFCPP
+254 KGKYIYFCPP

-315 DKTIEGE
+315 DKTTEGE

-350 LGRATS
+350 LGRTTS

-384 YSKKELEEMCKSRQ
+384 YSKKELEEMCKSRE

-436 KNRVREIQ
+436 KNRVREAQ

-495 YYEHYNDLEVPARF
+495 YYEHYNDLEVP
-509 RTNDGYTYEED
+509 
-520 GKIGLG
+520 
-526 QWISSQRRKV
+526 
-536 PPESE
+536 
-541 QGHLLTEIGMRFE
+541 
-554 TKRNT
+554 
-559 LSWEEMYEYA
+559 
-569 KIYYEHYNNL
+569 
-579 EVPQKFRTNDGYT
+579 QKFRTNDGYT
-592 YEEDGKIGLGNWIPS
+592 YEEYGKIRLGQWVKS
-607 QRRVTSKESE
+607 QRQVTSQESE
-617 KGYLLTKIGMCFETK
+617 KGYLLTKIGMRFGNK
-632 NSTLSWEEM
+632 NSTLSWKEM
-641 YEYAKIYYEHYNDL
+641 YGYAKIYYEHYNDL

-678 QWISSQRRK
+678 QWVK
-687 VPPESEQGHLLTEI
+687 
-701 GMRFETKRNT
+701 
-711 LSWEEMYG
+711 
-719 YAKIYYEYHND
+719 
-730 LEVPYKFRTN
+730 
-740 DGYTYEE
+740 
-747 DGKIRLGNWI
+747 
-757 YSQRQVT
+757 SQRQVT
-764 SKESEKGYLL
+764 SQESEKGYLL

-780 FENKNSTLSWKEM
+780 FGNKNSTLSWKEM
-793 YEYAKIY
+793 YGYAKIY

-805 NLEVPRRFMTN
+805 DLEVPQKFRTN

-925 LLTEIGMRFE
+925 LLTEIGMRFGS
-935 NKNSTLSWEEMYEYA
+935 KNSTLGWKEMYEYA
-950 KIYYKHYNT
+950 KIYYEHYND
-959 LEVPDRFRTN
+959 LEVPRKFRTN

-1090 NTLSWEEMYEYAKIY
+1090 NTLSWEETYEYAKIY

-1134 GNWIPSQ
+1134 GNWISSQ

-1174 YEYAKIYYEHYNNLE
+1174 YEYAKIYYEHYNDLE
-1189 VPVKFR
+1189 VPARFR
-1195 TNDGYTYEEKGKIRL
+1195 TNDGYTYEENGKIRL
-1210 GQWISNQRHNI
+1210 GLWIINQRQNI
-1221 PQKSG
+1221 PQKSE
-1226 KIQAFDEIKMNWSP
+1226 KIQALDEIKMNWSP
-1240 RIQKEKV
+1240 RIQKEEV

-1266 HISDKELKSKITYL
+1266 HISAKELKSKTTYL

>member
-1 MNKDEFQT
+1 MNEDEFQT

-109 KIECDMLII
+109 KIECNILII

-189 GILPIPVYKSSYITM
+189 GILPIPVYKSSYITI

-264 YSETGVNDIETIKA
+264 YSETGVNDIEAIKA

-315 DKTIEGE
+315 DKTTEGE

-366 RGLAVRGDA
+366 RGLAVRGDV

-384 YSKKELEEMCKSRQ
+384 YSKKELEEMCKSRE

-436 KNRVREIQ
+436 KNRVREAQ

-487 EMYGYAKI
+487 EMYEYAKI

-554 TKRNT
+554 TRKRNT
-559 LSWEEMYEYA
+559 LSWEEMYGYA

-592 YEEDGKIGLGNWIPS
+592 YEEYGKIRLGQWVKS
-607 QRRVTSKESE
+607 QRQVTSQESE
-617 KGYLLTKIGMCFETK
+617 KGYLLTKIGMRFGNK
-632 NSTLSWEEM
+632 NSTLSWKEM
-641 YEYAKIYYEHYNDL
+641 YGYAKIYYEHYNDL
-655 EVPQKFRTNDGYT
+655 EVPQKFR
-668 YEEYGKIRLG
+668 
-678 QWISSQRRK
+678 
-687 VPPESEQGHLLTEI
+687 
-701 GMRFETKRNT
+701 
-711 LSWEEMYG
+711 
-719 YAKIYYEYHND
+719 
-730 LEVPYKFRTN
+730 
-740 DGYTYEE
+740 
-747 DGKIRLGNWI
+747 
-757 YSQRQVT
+757 
-764 SKESEKGYLL
+764 
-774 TKIGMR
+774 
-780 FENKNSTLSWKEM
+780 
-793 YEYAKIY
+793 
-800 YEHYN
+800 
-805 NLEVPRRFMTN
+805 TN

-925 LLTEIGMRFE
+925 LLTEIGMRFGS
-935 NKNSTLSWEEMYEYA
+935 KNSTLGWKEMYEYA
-950 KIYYKHYNT
+950 KIYYEHYND
-959 LEVPDRFRTN
+959 LEVPTRFRTN

-1090 NTLSWEEMYEYAKIY
+1090 NTLSWEETYEYAKIY

-1134 GNWIPSQ
+1134 GNWISSQ

-1174 YEYAKIYYEHYNNLE
+1174 YEYAKIYYEHYNDLE
-1189 VPVKFR
+1189 VPARFR
-1195 TNDGYTYEEKGKIRL
+1195 TNDGYTYEENGKIRL
-1210 GQWISNQRHNI
+1210 GLWIINQRQNI
-1221 PQKSG
+1221 PQKSE
-1226 KIQAFDEIKMNWSP
+1226 KIQALDEIKMNWSP
-1240 RIQKEKV
+1240 RIQKEEV

-1266 HISDKELKSKITYL
+1266 HISAKELKSKTTYL